1 MAAKKKKLSLEEKS
15 REILGILTMVVGFFV
30 LLSLVS
36 HESTEELSIMPGV
49 HFHNWMGY
57 IGIFISYV
65 LFKMFIGW
73 GSLVIAL
80 LIVVWG
86 YTIFAEK
93 ELQPIFRFTGYS
105 FSLTVIIITL
115 FGLIAEK
122 SGLPN
127 DALYRH
133 SGYLTVNISQLL
145 NDFLGFPGSILILGA
160 SLVVLV
166 QAWRGWSFR
175 NVNDWIED
183 RLSEIRNKLRI
194 ASSSRKK
201 ARDLKARAKAPIQ
214 REDETIPQTIEK
226 LSNPAEAAE
235 PAGEEAIEAAVPPP
249 IQRDEPGNTNAAAT
263 GQKGL
268 SPDDI
273 EIEDAVVE
281 DEVDYD
287 ETIVKV
293 PKREYKLPS
302 VDLLMEPPA
311 SSSGQSKEVL
321 LRKAELLIQTLDTFG
336 VDGRVTN
343 IAPGP
348 VITRYEVEPG
358 PGIRVSKIAN
368 LSDDIARVM
377 EAQSVRIIAPIPGKN
392 SVGIE
397 LPNDKPEIVYFKSGI
412 NSSKFSESKSVLT
425 IALGK
430 TTAGEIFVADLA
442 KMPHLLVAGAT
453 GSGKSVCINTIIAS
467 LLYRARPDQV
477 KFIMIDPKKLELSTY
492 KRLQGYHLITSESID
507 EYVITTPKNAIHAL
521 RSAELEMEKRYNLLS
536 KKTVRNI
543 EQYNERATGID
554 GYNPIPYLVVL
565 IDELADLMI
574 TAGKEIEEPIAR
586 LAQMA
591 RAVGIHLVIAT
602 QRPSVDVITG
612 VIKANFPTRI
622 AFKVA
627 QKNDSRTILDQNGAE
642 KLLGNGDMLFL
653 APGAP
658 APIRLHNAFVTLEE
672 IEDVLDHIQ
681 LQPKP
686 EEELLPAIVDGQD
699 PSIAG
704 TEADGSRDTLF
715 DEAFRLVV
723 LHQQGS
729 VSMIQRRLRVGYA
742 RAGRLIDELERA
754 GVVGPNTGSKAREV
768 LLGPE
773 VLDNPSFD
781 EDILDD

>member
-1 MAAKKKKLSLEEKS
+1 
-15 REILGILTMVVGFFV
+15 V
-30 LLSLVS
+30 
-36 HESTEELSIMPGV
+36 
-49 HFHNWMGY
+49 GY

-73 GSLVIAL
+73 GSIIIAL
-80 LIVVWG
+80 LIVIWG

-93 ELQPIFRFTGYS
+93 ELQSAFRFSGYS
-105 FSLTVIIITL
+105 FSLTMICITL
-115 FGLIAEK
+115 FGLIAER
-122 SGLPN
+122 SGMPHDDLFQH
-127 DALYRH
+127 L
-133 SGYLTVNISQLL
+133 GYLTINITKLL
-145 NDFLGFPGSILILGA
+145 KDFLGFPGSILVLSAALI
-160 SLVVLV
+160 VLV
-166 QAWRGWSFR
+166 QAWRGFSFR
-175 NVNDWIED
+175 QVNDWIED
-183 RLSEIRNKLRI
+183 KLSVLRNKLRT
-194 ASSSRKK
+194 ASKSRDK
-201 ARDLKARAKAPIQ
+201 AKDLQERAKAPIQ
-214 REDETIPQTIEK
+214 REDTILEAPKKPTKSDQTAET
-226 LSNPAEAAE
+226 
-235 PAGEEAIEAAVPPP
+235 VPDELTVTPVHP
-249 IQRDEPGNTNAAAT
+249 IQREDGAIDKSSGAEQTDLDT
-263 GQKGL
+263 
-268 SPDDI
+268 DDI
-273 EIEDAVVE
+273 EIADAIVE

-287 ETIVKV
+287 EAIEKV

-311 SSSGQSKEVL
+311 ISSGQSKEVL
-321 LRKAELLIQTLDTFG
+321 LRKAELLIQTLETFG

-358 PGIRVSKIAN
+358 PGIRVAKIAN

-412 NSSKFSESKSVLT
+412 NSPKFSEPKSVLT

-430 TTAGEIFVADLA
+430 TTAGEIFVADLG

-467 LLYRARPDQV
+467 ILYRARPDQV

-536 KKTVRNI
+536 KKSVRNI
-543 EQYNERATGID
+543 EQYNERATGKD

-658 APIRLHNAFVTLEE
+658 APIRLHNAFITLEE

-681 LQPKP
+681 EQPKP
-686 EEELLPAIVDGQD
+686 EEELLPPIIDDKD

-704 TEADGSRDTLF
+704 SEGDGSRDTLF
-715 DEAFRLVV
+715 DEAYRLVV

-768 LLGPE
+768 LIGPE

>member
-1 MAAKKKKLSLEEKS
+1 MA
-15 REILGILTMVVGFFV
+15 
-30 LLSLVS
+30 LV
-36 HESTEELSIMPGV
+36 
-49 HFHNWMGY
+49 
-57 IGIFISYV
+57 
-65 LFKMFIGW
+65 
-73 GSLVIAL
+73 
-80 LIVVWG
+80 
-86 YTIFAEK
+86 TI
-93 ELQPIFRFTGYS
+93 
-105 FSLTVIIITL
+105 
-115 FGLIAEK
+115 
-122 SGLPN
+122 
-127 DALYRH
+127 
-133 SGYLTVNISQLL
+133 
-145 NDFLGFPGSILILGA
+145 
-160 SLVVLV
+160 
-166 QAWRGWSFR
+166 QAWRGFSFR
-175 NVNDWIED
+175 QVNDWIED
-183 RLSEIRNKLRI
+183 RLSEIKNKFKI
-194 ASSSRKK
+194 AASNRAKIK
-201 ARDLKARAKAPIQ
+201 DLKARSQAPIQ
-214 REDETIPQTIEK
+214 REETESTDQSKPETDPNEMSETAALEQTE
-226 LSNPAEAAE
+226 
-235 PAGEEAIEAAVPPP
+235 PPP
-249 IQRDEPGNTNAAAT
+249 IQQEESLPTNLGKAAQT
-263 GQKGL
+263 ILK
-268 SPDDI
+268 PNEI
-273 EIEDAVVE
+273 EIEDAVIE

-287 ETIVKV
+287 ETQGMV

-302 VDLLMEPPA
+302 VDLLSEPPPI
-311 SSSGQSKEVL
+311 SMGQSKEVL
-321 LRKAELLIQTLDTFG
+321 LRKAELLIQTLETFT
-336 VDGRVTN
+336 VEGRVTN

-358 PGIRVSKIAN
+358 PGIRVARIAS

-412 NSSKFSESKSVLT
+412 NSSKFSEPKSILT

-453 GSGKSVCINTIIAS
+453 GSGKSVCVNTIIAS

-477 KFIMIDPKKLELSTY
+477 KFIMIDPKKLELSIY

-536 KKTVRNI
+536 KQTVRNI
-543 EQYNERATGID
+543 DQYNERAEKE
-554 GYNPIPYLVVL
+554 GYSPLPYIVILV
-565 IDELADLMI
+565 DELADLMI

-586 LAQMA
+586 LAQMS

-658 APIRLHNAFVTLEE
+658 GPVRLHNAFVTLEE
-672 IEDVLDHIQ
+672 IEDVLDHIVK
-681 LQPKP
+681 QPKP
-686 EEELLPAIVDGQD
+686 EEELLPGIVEEQD
-699 PSIAG
+699 PRISG
-704 TEADGSRDTLF
+704 TIGGGERDPLF
-715 DEAFRLVV
+715 DEAYRLVV

-742 RAGRLIDELERA
+742 RAGRLIDELELA

-768 LLGPE
+768 LIGPE

>member
-1 MAAKKKKLSLEEKS
+1 MVAKKKQISLEEKS
-15 REILGILTMVVGFFV
+15 REILGILTMVLGIFV

-57 IGIFISYV
+57 VGIFISWV
-65 LFKMFIGW
+65 LFKMFLGW
-73 GSLVIAL
+73 GSLVIAI
-80 LIVVWG
+80 LIGIWG
-86 YTIFAEK
+86 YVVFSEK
-93 ELQPIFRFTGYS
+93 DFQPIFRFTGYS
-105 FSLTVIIITL
+105 FGTTLILMSL
-115 FGLIAEK
+115 FAMIAEK
-122 SGLPN
+122 SGMASEQLF
-127 DALYRH
+127 RH
-133 SGYLTVNISQLL
+133 SGYLVVSIGQLL
-145 NDFLGFPGSILILGA
+145 KDFLGFPGAILILLSIGI
-160 SLVVLV
+160 VTI
-166 QAWRGWSFR
+166 QAWRGFSFR
-175 NVNDWIED
+175 HVNDWIED
-183 RLSEIRNKLRI
+183 RISELRNKLKL
-194 ASSSRKK
+194 ASKK
-201 ARDLKARAKAPIQ
+201 RAKVKDLKERSQAPIQ
-214 REDETIPQTIEK
+214 REEE
-226 LSNPAEAAE
+226 LSPAKAVPTPAPAPAAE
-235 PAGEEAIEAAVPPP
+235 AVPPP
-249 IQRDEPGNTNAAAT
+249 IQREEVPPKNLGKAEQTTLKPNE
-263 GQKGL
+263 
-268 SPDDI
+268 I
-273 EIEDAVVE
+273 EIEDAVIE

-287 ETIVKV
+287 ETQDIV
-293 PKREYKLPS
+293 PKSEYKLPS
-302 VDLLMEPPA
+302 VDLLMEPPPT
-311 SSSGQSKEVL
+311 SEGQSKDIL
-321 LRKAELLIQTLDTFG
+321 LSKAELLIQTLETFG
-336 VDGRVTN
+336 VEGRVTN

-397 LPNDKPEIVYFKSGI
+397 LPNDEPEIVYFKSGI
-412 NSSKFSESKSVLT
+412 NSPKFSEPASVLT

-453 GSGKSVCINTIIAS
+453 GSGKSVCINTIITS

-543 EQYNERATGID
+543 DQYNERATGKD
-554 GYNPIPYLVVL
+554 GYVPLPYIVVL
-565 IDELADLMI
+565 VDELADLMI

-642 KLLGNGDMLFL
+642 KLLGRGDMLFL

-658 APIRLHNAFVTLEE
+658 APVRLHNAFVTLEE

-681 LQPKP
+681 EQPKP
-686 EEELLPAIVDGQD
+686 EEELLPGIVDEQD
-699 PSIAG
+699 PTIAG
-704 TEADGSRDTLF
+704 TEGGGELDPLF
-715 DEAFRLVV
+715 DEAYRLVV

-754 GVVGPNTGSKAREV
+754 GVVGPNTGSKARDV
-768 LLGPE
+768 LVGPE

>member
-1 MAAKKKKLSLEEKS
+1 MVAKKKQISLEEKS
-15 REILGILTMVVGFFV
+15 REILGILTMVLGIFV

-57 IGIFISYV
+57 VGIFISWV
-65 LFKMFIGW
+65 LFKMFLGW
-73 GSLVIAL
+73 GSLVIAI
-80 LIVVWG
+80 LIGIWG
-86 YTIFAEK
+86 YVVFSEK
-93 ELQPIFRFTGYS
+93 DFQPIFRFTGYS
-105 FSLTVIIITL
+105 FGTTLILMSL
-115 FGLIAEK
+115 FAMIAEK
-122 SGLPN
+122 SGMASEQLF
-127 DALYRH
+127 RH
-133 SGYLTVNISQLL
+133 SGYLVVSIGQLL
-145 NDFLGFPGSILILGA
+145 KDFLGFPGAILILLSIGI
-160 SLVVLV
+160 VTI
-166 QAWRGWSFR
+166 QAWRGFSFR
-175 NVNDWIED
+175 HVNDWIED
-183 RLSEIRNKLRI
+183 RISELRNKLKL
-194 ASSSRKK
+194 ASKK
-201 ARDLKARAKAPIQ
+201 RAKVKDLKERSQAPIQ
-214 REDETIPQTIEK
+214 REE
-226 LSNPAEAAE
+226 
-235 PAGEEAIEAAVPPP
+235 VPPKNLGKAEQTTLKP
-249 IQRDEPGNTNAAAT
+249 NE
-263 GQKGL
+263 
-268 SPDDI
+268 I
-273 EIEDAVVE
+273 EIEDAVIE

-287 ETIVKV
+287 ETQDIV

-302 VDLLMEPPA
+302 VDLLMEPPPT
-311 SSSGQSKEVL
+311 SEGQSKDIL
-321 LRKAELLIQTLDTFG
+321 LSKAELLIQTLETFG
-336 VDGRVTN
+336 VEGRVTN

-397 LPNDKPEIVYFKSGI
+397 LPNDEPEIVYFKSGI
-412 NSSKFSESKSVLT
+412 NSPKFSEPASVLT

-453 GSGKSVCINTIIAS
+453 GSGKSVCINTIITS

-543 EQYNERATGID
+543 DQYNERATGKD
-554 GYNPIPYLVVL
+554 GYVPLPYIVVL
-565 IDELADLMI
+565 VDELADLMI

-642 KLLGNGDMLFL
+642 KLLGRGDMLFL

-658 APIRLHNAFVTLEE
+658 APVRLHNAFVTLEE

-681 LQPKP
+681 EQPKP
-686 EEELLPAIVDGQD
+686 EEELLPGIVDEQD
-699 PSIAG
+699 PTIAG
-704 TEADGSRDTLF
+704 TEGGGELDPLF
-715 DEAFRLVV
+715 DEAYRLVV

-754 GVVGPNTGSKAREV
+754 GVVGPNTGSKARDV
-768 LLGPE
+768 LVGPE

>member
-1 MAAKKKKLSLEEKS
+1 MLAKKKPISLEEKS
-15 REILGILTMVVGFFV
+15 REILGILTMVVGLFV

-36 HESTEELSIMPGV
+36 HEPTEELSIMPGV
-49 HFHNWMGY
+49 HFYNWMGY
-57 IGIFISYV
+57 AGIFISWV
-65 LFKMFIGW
+65 LFKMFLGW
-73 GSLVIAL
+73 GSLIIAI
-80 LIVVWG
+80 LISIWG
-86 YTIFAEK
+86 YVIFSEK
-93 ELQPIFRFTGYS
+93 DFQPIFRFSGYS
-105 FSLTVIIITL
+105 FASTLILMTL
-115 FGLIAEK
+115 FAMIAEK
-122 SGLPN
+122 SGMLS
-127 DALYRH
+127 DQLFRH

-145 NDFLGFPGSILILGA
+145 KDFLGFPGS
-160 SLVVLV
+160 VLV
-166 QAWRGWSFR
+166 LVSIGIVTIQAWRGFSFR
-175 NVNDWIED
+175 RVNDWIED
-183 RLSEIRNKLRI
+183 RISELRNKFKM
-194 ASSSRKK
+194 ASEKQAK
-201 ARDLKARAKAPIQ
+201 LKELKAKSQAPIQ
-214 REDETIPQTIEK
+214 REE
-226 LSNPAEAAE
+226 E
-235 PAGEEAIEAAVPPP
+235 PVASTKAKSEPVPEPIGESVPPP
-249 IQRDEPGNTNAAAT
+249 IQREEMASGNLGKAEQTTLRPNE
-263 GQKGL
+263 
-268 SPDDI
+268 I
-273 EIEDAVVE
+273 EIEAAIIE
-281 DEVDYD
+281 DQVDYD
-287 ETIVKV
+287 ETQDRV

-302 VDLLMEPPA
+302 VDLLMEPPPTSA
-311 SSSGQSKEVL
+311 GQSKDIL
-321 LRKAELLIQTLDTFG
+321 LRKAELLIQTLETFG

-412 NSSKFSESKSVLT
+412 NSPKFSEPSSVLT

-453 GSGKSVCINTIIAS
+453 GSGKSVCINTIITS

-543 EQYNERATGID
+543 DQYNERATGKD
-554 GYNPIPYLVVL
+554 GYFPLPYIVVL
-565 IDELADLMI
+565 VDELADLMI

-658 APIRLHNAFVTLEE
+658 APVRLHNAFVTLEE

-681 LQPKP
+681 DQPQP
-686 EEELLPAIVDGQD
+686 EEQLLPGIVDDQD
-699 PSIAG
+699 PTIAG
-704 TEADGSRDTLF
+704 TEGGGEIDPLF
-715 DEAFRLVV
+715 DEAYRLVV

-754 GVVGPNTGSKAREV
+754 GIVGPNTGSKARDV
-768 LLGPE
+768 LVGPE

>member
-1 MAAKKKKLSLEEKS
+1 MINKNKSISLKDKS
-15 REILGILTMVVGFFV
+15 REILGILTMVVGLFV
-30 LLSLVS
+30 LLSLIS
-36 HESTEELSIMPGV
+36 HEPTEELSIMPGV
-49 HFHNWMGY
+49 HFYNWMGY
-57 IGIFISYV
+57 VGIFISYV

-73 GSLVIAL
+73 GSLIIAV
-80 LIVVWG
+80 LISIWG
-86 YTIFAEK
+86 YVVFAEK
-93 ELQPIFRFTGYS
+93 EFQPIFRLTGYS
-105 FSLTVIIITL
+105 LSITLVLITL
-115 FGLIAEK
+115 FSLIADQ
-122 SGLPN
+122 SGMTGEQI
-127 DALYRH
+127 YRH
-133 SGYLTVNISQLL
+133 GGYLAVNLARLL
-145 NDFLGFPGSILILGA
+145 NDFLGFPGALLSLFSLG
-160 SLVVLV
+160 LVMI
-166 QAWRGWSFR
+166 QAWRGFSFR
-175 NVNDWIED
+175 KLNDWVED
-183 RLSEIRNKLRI
+183 RISEIRNKLTLAQKER
-194 ASSSRKK
+194 AK
-201 ARDLKARAKAPIQ
+201 AKDLKDRAQAPIQ
-214 REDETIPQTIEK
+214 REETPGSPKPVTPPK
-226 LSNPAEAAE
+226 SAVEAVE
-235 PAGEEAIEAAVPPP
+235 PSPPP
-249 IQRDEPGNTNAAAT
+249 IQQEERLPKNLGKAEQTILRPNE
-263 GQKGL
+263 
-268 SPDDI
+268 I
-273 EIEDAVVE
+273 EIKAAIVE

-287 ETIVKV
+287 ETLQRV

-302 VDLLMEPPA
+302 VDLLMEPPPIA
-311 SSSGQSKEVL
+311 AGQSKEIL
-321 LRKAELLIQTLDTFG
+321 LHKAELLIQTLETFG

-358 PGIRVSKIAN
+358 PGIRVAKIAN

-397 LPNDKPEIVYFKSGI
+397 LPNDEPEIVYFKSGI
-412 NSSKFSESKSVLT
+412 NSPKFSEPASVLT

-453 GSGKSVCINTIIAS
+453 GSGKSVCINTIITS
-467 LLYRARPDQV
+467 ILYRARPDQV

-543 EQYNERATGID
+543 DQYNDRAAQE
-554 GYNPIPYLVVL
+554 GYDPLPFIVVL
-565 IDELADLMI
+565 VDELADLMI

-642 KLLGNGDMLFL
+642 KLLGRGDMLFL

-658 APIRLHNAFVTLEE
+658 APVRLHNAFVTLEE
-672 IEDVLDHIQ
+672 IEEVLDHVQ
-681 LQPKP
+681 EQPKP
-686 EEELLPAIVDGQD
+686 QEELLPGIVDEQD

-704 TEADGSRDTLF
+704 SSSASDRDSLF
-715 DEAFRLVV
+715 DEAYRLVI

-768 LLGPE
+768 LVGPE
-773 VLDNPSFD
+773 VLDNPSFA

>member
-1 MAAKKKKLSLEEKS
+1 MVAKKKQISLEEKS
-15 REILGILTMVVGFFV
+15 REILGILTMVIGVFV

-57 IGIFISYV
+57 VGIFISWA
-65 LFKMFIGW
+65 LFKMFLGW
-73 GSLVIAL
+73 GSLVIAI
-80 LIVVWG
+80 LIGIWG
-86 YTIFAEK
+86 YVVFSEK
-93 ELQPIFRFTGYS
+93 DFQPVFRFTGYS
-105 FSLTVIIITL
+105 FGSTLILMTL
-115 FGLIAEK
+115 FTLIAEMVGMA
-122 SGLPN
+122 SDQLF
-127 DALYRH
+127 RH
-133 SGYLTVNISQLL
+133 SGYLVVSIGQLFK
-145 NDFLGFPGSILILGA
+145 DFLGFPGAILILLSIGI
-160 SLVVLV
+160 VTI
-166 QAWRGWSFR
+166 QAWRGFSFR
-175 NVNDWIED
+175 HVNDWVED
-183 RLSEIRNKLRI
+183 RISELRNKLNL
-194 ASSSRKK
+194 ASKK
-201 ARDLKARAKAPIQ
+201 RAKVKDLKERSQAPIQ
-214 REDETIPQTIEK
+214 REEEVAPVKAVTATEPE
-226 LSNPAEAAE
+226 SAAE
-235 PAGEEAIEAAVPPP
+235 AVPPP
-249 IQRDEPGNTNAAAT
+249 IQREEMPPKNLGKAEQTTLKPNE
-263 GQKGL
+263 
-268 SPDDI
+268 I

-287 ETIVKV
+287 ETQDIV

-302 VDLLMEPPA
+302 VDLLMEPPPT
-311 SSSGQSKEVL
+311 SEGQSKDIL
-321 LRKAELLIQTLDTFG
+321 LSKAELLIQTLETFG

-397 LPNDKPEIVYFKSGI
+397 LPNDEPEIVYFKSGI
-412 NSSKFSESKSVLT
+412 NSPKFSEPASVLT

-453 GSGKSVCINTIIAS
+453 GSGKSVCINTIITS

-543 EQYNERATGID
+543 DQYNERATGKD
-554 GYNPIPYLVVL
+554 GYVPLPYIVVL
-565 IDELADLMI
+565 VDELADLMI

-642 KLLGNGDMLFL
+642 KLLGRGDMLFL

-658 APIRLHNAFVTLEE
+658 APVRLHNAFVTLEE
-672 IEDVLDHIQ
+672 IEDVLDHIEE
-681 LQPKP
+681 QPKP
-686 EEELLPAIVDGQD
+686 EEELLPGIVDEQD
-699 PSIAG
+699 PTIAG
-704 TEADGSRDTLF
+704 TEGGGELDPLF
-715 DEAFRLVV
+715 DEAYRLVV

-754 GVVGPNTGSKAREV
+754 GVVGPNTGSKARDV
-768 LLGPE
+768 LVGPE

>member
-1 MAAKKKKLSLEEKS
+1 MVAKKKQISLEEKS
-15 REILGILTMVVGFFV
+15 REILGILTMVVGVFV

-57 IGIFISYV
+57 LGIFISWA
-65 LFKMFIGW
+65 LFKMFLGW
-73 GSLVIAL
+73 GSLMIAI
-80 LIVVWG
+80 LIGIWG
-86 YTIFAEK
+86 YVVFSEK
-93 ELQPIFRFTGYS
+93 DFQPVFRFTGYS
-105 FSLTVIIITL
+105 FGTTLILMTL
-115 FGLIAEK
+115 FAMIAEK
-122 SGLPN
+122 SGMASEQLF
-127 DALYRH
+127 RH
-133 SGYLTVNISQLL
+133 SGYLVVSIGQLL
-145 NDFLGFPGSILILGA
+145 KDFLGFPGAILILLSIGI
-160 SLVVLV
+160 VTI
-166 QAWRGWSFR
+166 QAWRGFSFR
-175 NVNDWIED
+175 HVNDWIED
-183 RLSEIRNKLRI
+183 RISQLRNKFNL
-194 ASSSRKK
+194 ASKK
-201 ARDLKARAKAPIQ
+201 RAKVKDLKARSQAPIQ
-214 REDETIPQTIEK
+214 REEEVAPSKATPAPIPG
-226 LSNPAEAAE
+226 PAA
-235 PAGEEAIEAAVPPP
+235 AAVPPP
-249 IQRDEPGNTNAAAT
+249 IQREEIPPQNLGKAEQTTLKPNE
-263 GQKGL
+263 
-268 SPDDI
+268 I
-273 EIEDAVVE
+273 EIEDAVIE

-287 ETIVKV
+287 ETQDSV

-302 VDLLMEPPA
+302 VDLLMEPPPT
-311 SSSGQSKEVL
+311 SEGQSKDIL
-321 LRKAELLIQTLDTFG
+321 LSKAELLIQTLETFG

-397 LPNDKPEIVYFKSGI
+397 LPNDEPEIVYFKSGI
-412 NSSKFSESKSVLT
+412 NSPKFSEPASVLT

-453 GSGKSVCINTIIAS
+453 GSGKSVCINTIITS

-543 EQYNERATGID
+543 DQYNERATGKD
-554 GYNPIPYLVVL
+554 GYDPLPYIIVLV
-565 IDELADLMI
+565 DELADLMI

-642 KLLGNGDMLFL
+642 KLLGRGDMLFL

-658 APIRLHNAFVTLEE
+658 APVRLHNAFVTLEE

-681 LQPKP
+681 EQPKP
-686 EEELLPAIVDGQD
+686 EEELLPGIVDDQD
-699 PSIAG
+699 PTIAG
-704 TEADGSRDTLF
+704 TEGGGEVDPLF
-715 DEAFRLVV
+715 DDAYRLVV

-754 GVVGPNTGSKAREV
+754 GIVGPNTGSKARDV
-768 LLGPE
+768 LVGPE

>member
-1 MAAKKKKLSLEEKS
+1 MVAKKKQISLAEKS
-15 REILGILTMVVGFFV
+15 REILGILTMVVGLFV
-30 LLSLVS
+30 LLSLIS
-36 HESTEELSIMPGV
+36 HEATEELSIMRGV
-49 HFHNWMGY
+49 HFYNWMGY
-57 IGIFISYV
+57 AGIFISWV
-65 LFKMFIGW
+65 LFKMFLGW
-73 GSLVIAL
+73 GSLVLAAL
-80 LIVVWG
+80 IGIWG
-86 YTIFAEK
+86 YVVFSEK
-93 ELQPIFRFTGYS
+93 EFRPVFRFTGYS
-105 FSLTVIIITL
+105 FASTFILMIL
-115 FGLIAEK
+115 FSMMADK
-122 SGLPN
+122 SGMASEL
-127 DALYRH
+127 LYKH
-133 SGYLTVNISQLL
+133 SGYLVVSIGQLL
-145 NDFLGFPGSILILGA
+145 KDFLGFPGSILILLSIG
-160 SLVVLV
+160 VVTI
-166 QAWRGWSFR
+166 QAWRGFSFR
-175 NVNDWIED
+175 QLNDWLED
-183 RLSEIRNKLRI
+183 QISKIRNKLNLVGKER
-194 ASSSRKK
+194 AKVK
-201 ARDLKARAKAPIQ
+201 DLKDRAKAPIQ
-214 REDETIPQTIEK
+214 REEAVTTVKSKPIPVPEPRGET
-226 LSNPAEAAE
+226 A
-235 PAGEEAIEAAVPPP
+235 PPP
-249 IQRDEPGNTNAAAT
+249 IQRGDLLPKNLGKAEQTTLKPNE
-263 GQKGL
+263 
-268 SPDDI
+268 I
-273 EIEDAVVE
+273 EIEDAIIE

-287 ETIVKV
+287 ETLDKV

-302 VDLLMEPPA
+302 VDLLMEPPPTSA
-311 SSSGQSKEVL
+311 GQSKDIL
-321 LRKAELLIQTLDTFG
+321 LTKAELLIQTLETFG
-336 VDGRVTN
+336 VVGRVTN

-358 PGIRVSKIAN
+358 PGIRVSKIAS

-397 LPNDKPEIVYFKSGI
+397 LPNDEPEIVYFKSGI
-412 NSSKFSESKSVLT
+412 NSPKFSEAKSVLT

-430 TTAGEIFVADLA
+430 TTAGEIFVADLG

-467 LLYRARPDQV
+467 LLYRATPDQV

-543 EQYNERATGID
+543 DQYNERATGKD
-554 GYNPIPYLVVL
+554 GYVPLPYIVVL
-565 IDELADLMI
+565 VDELADLMI

-658 APIRLHNAFVTLEE
+658 APVRLHNAFVTLEE

-681 LQPKP
+681 EQPKP
-686 EEELLPAIVDGQD
+686 EEQLLPGIVDEQD

-704 TEADGSRDTLF
+704 TDGGGERDVLF
-715 DEAFRLVV
+715 DEAYRLVV

-754 GVVGPNTGSKAREV
+754 GVVGPNTGSKARDV
-768 LLGPE
+768 LVGPE

>member
-1 MAAKKKKLSLEEKS
+1 MPVKKKKVSLEEKS
-15 REILGILTMVVGFFV
+15 REILGILTMVVGLFI
-30 LLSLVS
+30 LLSLIS
-36 HESTEELSIMPGV
+36 HEPTEELSIMPGV

-57 IGIFISYV
+57 AGIFISWV
-65 LFKMFIGW
+65 LFKMFLGW
-73 GSLVIAL
+73 GSLVLAV
-80 LIVVWG
+80 LIGIWG
-86 YTIFAEK
+86 YVVFSEK
-93 ELQPIFRFTGYS
+93 EFQPVFRFTGYS
-105 FSLTVIIITL
+105 FATTAILMTL
-115 FGLIAEK
+115 FSLISEK
-122 SGLPN
+122 SGMPP
-127 DALYRH
+127 DQLYRH
-133 SGYLTVNISQLL
+133 SGYLMVVISQLL
-145 NDFLGFPGSILILGA
+145 KDFLGFPGALLIMFAVG
-160 SLVVLV
+160 VVTV
-166 QAWRGWSFR
+166 QAWRGFSFR
-175 NVNDWIED
+175 QVNEWIED
-183 RLSEIRNKLRI
+183 RISEIRNKFKSISKER
-194 ASSSRKK
+194 AK
-201 ARDLKARAKAPIQ
+201 AKDLKERAKAPIQ
-214 REDETIPQTIEK
+214 REEEVPAPKPPSPPKPEPTEET
-226 LSNPAEAAE
+226 A
-235 PAGEEAIEAAVPPP
+235 PPP
-249 IQRDEPGNTNAAAT
+249 IQREETPKNLGKAEQTTLKPNE
-263 GQKGL
+263 
-268 SPDDI
+268 I
-273 EIEDAVVE
+273 EIEAAVVE

-287 ETIVKV
+287 ETLEKV

-302 VDLLMEPPA
+302 SDLLIEPPPI
-311 SSSGQSKEVL
+311 SESQSKDVL
-321 LRKAELLIQTLDTFG
+321 LSKAELLIQTLETFG

-397 LPNDKPEIVYFKSGI
+397 LPNDNPEIVYFKSGI
-412 NSSKFSESKSVLT
+412 NSPKFSEPASVLT

-543 EQYNERATGID
+543 DQYNERATGKD
-554 GYNPIPYLVVL
+554 GYDPLPYIVVL
-565 IDELADLMI
+565 VDELADLMI

-642 KLLGNGDMLFL
+642 KLLGRGDMLFL

-658 APIRLHNAFVTLEE
+658 APVRLHNAFVTLEE

-681 LQPKP
+681 EQPKP
-686 EEELLPAIVDGQD
+686 EEELLPAIIEEQD
-699 PSIAG
+699 PTIAG
-704 TEADGSRDTLF
+704 GEGGGERDPLF
-715 DEAFRLVV
+715 DDAYRLVV

-729 VSMIQRRLRVGYA
+729 VSMVQRRLRVGYA
-742 RAGRLIDELERA
+742 RAGRLIDELEQA

-768 LLGPE
+768 LIGPE

>member
-1 MAAKKKKLSLEEKS
+1 MVLKKKNNISLEEKS
-15 REILGILTMVVGFFV
+15 REILGILTMVVGLFV
-30 LLSLVS
+30 LLSLIS
-36 HESTEELSIMPGV
+36 HNPSEELTIMPGV
-49 HFHNWMGY
+49 HFYNWMGY
-57 IGIFISYV
+57 LGIFISHV
-65 LFKMFIGW
+65 LFKMFLGW

-80 LIVVWG
+80 LIAVWG
-86 YTIFAEK
+86 YVIFAEK
-93 ELQPIFRFTGYS
+93 KFQPAFRFTGYS
-105 FSLTVIIITL
+105 FGLTLFLITL
-115 FGLIAEK
+115 FTLIADRA
-122 SGLPN
+122 GMPG
-127 DALYRH
+127 DMLYRH
-133 SGYLTVNISQLL
+133 AGYFSVNLAQLL
-145 NDFLGFPGSILILGA
+145 NDFMGFPGALLILLAGL
-160 SLVVLV
+160 LVTL
-166 QAWRGWSFR
+166 QAWRGFSFR
-175 NVNDWIED
+175 KINEWIED
-183 RLSEIRNKLRI
+183 QLSQYKNKFNK
-194 ASSSRKK
+194 AVKK
-201 ARDLKARAKAPIQ
+201 RSKKNDLKSRSQAPIQ
-214 REDETIPQTIEK
+214 REESIA
-226 LSNPAEAAE
+226 NPAPEKSAKKVK
-235 PAGEEAIEAAVPPP
+235 PLPPP
-249 IQRDEPGNTNAAAT
+249 IQHEESLPKNLGKAEQTILRPNE
-263 GQKGL
+263 
-268 SPDDI
+268 I
-273 EIEDAVVE
+273 EIEDAVIE

-287 ETIVKV
+287 NTLDRV

-302 VDLLMEPPA
+302 VDILAEPPPISA
-311 SSSGQSKEVL
+311 GQSKEVL
-321 LRKAELLIQTLDTFG
+321 LRNAEILIQTLETFN

-358 PGIRVSKIAN
+358 PGIRVAKIAS

-397 LPNDKPEIVYFKSGI
+397 LPNAEPEIVYFKSGI
-412 NSSKFSESKSVLT
+412 NSPKFSEPSSVLS

-453 GSGKSVCINTIIAS
+453 GSGKSVCINTIITS
-467 LLYRARPDQV
+467 ILYKARPDQV

-492 KRLQGYHLITSESID
+492 KRLKGYHLITSENID
-507 EYVITTPKNAIHAL
+507 EYVITSPKNAIHAL
-521 RSAELEMEKRYNLLS
+521 RSALLEMEKRYDLLS

-543 EQYNERATGID
+543 DQYNERATGVD
-554 GYNPIPYLVVL
+554 GYDPIPYIVVL

-642 KLLGNGDMLFL
+642 KLLGRGDMLFL

-658 APIRLHNAFVTLEE
+658 SPVRLHNAFVTLEE
-672 IEDVLDHIQ
+672 IEDVLDHVEK
-681 LQPKP
+681 QPKP
-686 EEELLPAIVDGQD
+686 DEKLLPAIIDEQD

-704 TEADGSRDTLF
+704 TEGGGERDVLF
-715 DEAFRLVV
+715 DEAYRLVV

-729 VSMIQRRLRVGYA
+729 VSMLQRRLRVGYA
-742 RAGRLIDELERA
+742 RAGRLIDELERS

-768 LLGPE
+768 LVGPE
-773 VLDNPSFD
+773 VLDNPGFD

>member
-1 MAAKKKKLSLEEKS
+1 MVAKKKSMSLEEKS
-15 REILGILTMVVGFFV
+15 REILGILTMVVGVFV

-36 HESTEELSIMPGV
+36 HEPTEELSIMPGV
-49 HFHNWMGY
+49 HFSNWMGY
-57 IGIFISYV
+57 AGIYISWV
-65 LFKMFIGW
+65 LFKMFMGW
-73 GSLVIAL
+73 GSLIIPV
-80 LIVVWG
+80 LIGIWG
-86 YTIFAEK
+86 YVVFSEK
-93 ELQPIFRFTGYS
+93 DIQPVFRFTGYS
-105 FSLTVIIITL
+105 FASSFIVMLL
-115 FGLIAEK
+115 FSLIADK
-122 SGLPN
+122 SGMPPEDLF
-127 DALYRH
+127 RH
-133 SGYLTVNISQLL
+133 SGYLVVNIGKLFE
-145 NDFLGFPGSILILGA
+145 DFLGFPGS
-160 SLVVLV
+160 VLV
-166 QAWRGWSFR
+166 LLSISIVTFQAWRGFSLR
-175 NVNDWIED
+175 RLNDWAED
-183 RLSEIRNKLRI
+183 RISEVRNRLKR
-194 ASSSRKK
+194 
-201 ARDLKARAKAPIQ
+201 ARDERARAKDLKARSQAPIQ
-214 REDETIPQTIEK
+214 REEDVKEANKVEKETKP
-226 LSNPAEAAE
+226 EA
-235 PAGEEAIEAAVPPP
+235 PEAVTPPP
-249 IQRDEPGNTNAAAT
+249 IQREEVPARNLGKAEQTTLQPNE
-263 GQKGL
+263 
-268 SPDDI
+268 I
-273 EIEDAVVE
+273 EIEEAIIE

-287 ETIVKV
+287 ETLTKV

-302 VDLLMEPPA
+302 VDLLMEPPP
-311 SSSGQSKEVL
+311 SSAGQSKEIL
-321 LRKAELLIQTLDTFG
+321 LRKAELLIQTLETFG

-397 LPNDKPEIVYFKSGI
+397 LPNDEPEIVYFKSGI
-412 NSSKFSESKSVLT
+412 NSHKFSEPKSVLT

-453 GSGKSVCINTIIAS
+453 GSGKSVCINTIITS

-543 EQYNERATGID
+543 DQYNERATGKD
-554 GYNPIPYLVVL
+554 GYVPLPYIVVL
-565 IDELADLMI
+565 VDELADLMI

-642 KLLGNGDMLFL
+642 KLLGRGDMLFL

-658 APIRLHNAFVTLEE
+658 APVRLHNAFVTLEE
-672 IEDVLDHIQ
+672 IEDVLDHVQ
-681 LQPKP
+681 EQPKP
-686 EEELLPAIVDGQD
+686 EEELLPAIVDDQD

-704 TEADGSRDTLF
+704 TEGGGEVDPLF
-715 DEAFRLVV
+715 DEAYRLVV

-754 GVVGPNTGSKAREV
+754 GVVGPNTGSKARDV
-768 LLGPE
+768 LIGPE

>member
-1 MAAKKKKLSLEEKS
+1 MVAKKKQISLEEKS
-15 REILGILTMVVGFFV
+15 REILGILTMVLGIFV

-57 IGIFISYV
+57 VGIFISWV
-65 LFKMFIGW
+65 LFKMFLGW
-73 GSLVIAL
+73 GSLVIAI
-80 LIVVWG
+80 LIGIWG
-86 YTIFAEK
+86 YVVFSEK
-93 ELQPIFRFTGYS
+93 DFQPIFRFTGYS
-105 FSLTVIIITL
+105 FGTTLILMSL
-115 FGLIAEK
+115 FAMIAEK
-122 SGLPN
+122 SGMASEQLF
-127 DALYRH
+127 RH
-133 SGYLTVNISQLL
+133 SGYLVVSIGQLL
-145 NDFLGFPGSILILGA
+145 KDFLGFPGAILILLSIGI
-160 SLVVLV
+160 VTI
-166 QAWRGWSFR
+166 QAWRGFSFR
-175 NVNDWIED
+175 HVNDWIED
-183 RLSEIRNKLRI
+183 RISELRNKLKL
-194 ASSSRKK
+194 ASKK
-201 ARDLKARAKAPIQ
+201 RAKVKDLKERSQAPIQ
-214 REDETIPQTIEK
+214 REEE
-226 LSNPAEAAE
+226 LSPAKAVPTPAPEPAAE
-235 PAGEEAIEAAVPPP
+235 AVPPP
-249 IQRDEPGNTNAAAT
+249 IQREEVPPKNLGKAEQTTLKPNE
-263 GQKGL
+263 
-268 SPDDI
+268 I
-273 EIEDAVVE
+273 EIEDAVIE

-287 ETIVKV
+287 ETQDIV

-302 VDLLMEPPA
+302 VDLLMEPPPT
-311 SSSGQSKEVL
+311 SEGQSKDIL
-321 LRKAELLIQTLDTFG
+321 LSKAELLIQTLETFG
-336 VDGRVTN
+336 VEGRVTN

-397 LPNDKPEIVYFKSGI
+397 LPNDEPEIVYFKSGI
-412 NSSKFSESKSVLT
+412 NSPKFSEPASVLT

-453 GSGKSVCINTIIAS
+453 GSGKSVCINTIITS

-543 EQYNERATGID
+543 DQYNERATGKD
-554 GYNPIPYLVVL
+554 GYVPLPYIVVL
-565 IDELADLMI
+565 VDELADLMI

-642 KLLGNGDMLFL
+642 KLLGRGDMLFL

-658 APIRLHNAFVTLEE
+658 APVRLHNAFVTLEE

-681 LQPKP
+681 EQPKP
-686 EEELLPAIVDGQD
+686 EEELLPGIVDEQD
-699 PSIAG
+699 PTIAG
-704 TEADGSRDTLF
+704 TEGGGELDPLF
-715 DEAFRLVV
+715 DEAYRLVV

-754 GVVGPNTGSKAREV
+754 GVVGPNTGSKARDV
-768 LLGPE
+768 LVGPE

>member
-1 MAAKKKKLSLEEKS
+1 MVAKKKQISLEEKS
-15 REILGILTMVVGFFV
+15 REILGILTMVVGLFV

-36 HESTEELSIMPGV
+36 HEPTEELSIMPGV
-49 HFHNWMGY
+49 HFNNWMGY
-57 IGIFISYV
+57 VGIFVSWV
-65 LFKMFIGW
+65 LFKMFLGW
-73 GSLVIAL
+73 GSIIVAI
-80 LIVVWG
+80 LIGIWG
-86 YTIFAEK
+86 YTVFSEK
-93 ELQPIFRFTGYS
+93 DFQPAFRLSGYS
-105 FSLTVIIITL
+105 FGTTLVLMTL
-115 FGLIAEK
+115 FALIAEK
-122 SGLPN
+122 SGMASEQLF
-127 DALYRH
+127 RH
-133 SGYLTVNISQLL
+133 SGYLTVSISQLL
-145 NDFLGFPGSILILGA
+145 KDFLGFPGAILILLSVGI
-160 SLVVLV
+160 VTI
-166 QAWRGWSFR
+166 QAWRGFSFR
-175 NVNDWIED
+175 HVNDWIED
-183 RLSEIRNKLRI
+183 RISELRNKLNL
-194 ASSSRKK
+194 ASKK
-201 ARDLKARAKAPIQ
+201 RAKVKDLKERSQAPIQ
-214 REDETIPQTIEK
+214 REEVP
-226 LSNPAEAAE
+226 PAKKSVPVPEPVAE
-235 PAGEEAIEAAVPPP
+235 EVPPP
-249 IQRDEPGNTNAAAT
+249 IQREEIPPKNLGKAEQTTLKPNE
-263 GQKGL
+263 
-268 SPDDI
+268 I
-273 EIEDAVVE
+273 EIEAAIIE

-287 ETIVKV
+287 ETQDNV

-302 VDLLMEPPA
+302 VDLLMEPPPSA
-311 SSSGQSKEVL
+311 EGQSKEVL
-321 LRKAELLIQTLDTFG
+321 LRKAELLIQTLETFG

-397 LPNDKPEIVYFKSGI
+397 LPNDEPEIVYFKSGI
-412 NSSKFSESKSVLT
+412 NSPKFSEPASVLT

-453 GSGKSVCINTIIAS
+453 GSGKSVCINTIITS

-543 EQYNERATGID
+543 DQYNERATGKD
-554 GYNPIPYLVVL
+554 GYDPLPYIVVL
-565 IDELADLMI
+565 VDELADLMI

-642 KLLGNGDMLFL
+642 KLLGRGDMLFL

-658 APIRLHNAFVTLEE
+658 APVRLHNAFVTLEE
-672 IEDVLDHIQ
+672 IEDVLDHIEE
-681 LQPKP
+681 QPKP
-686 EEELLPAIVDGQD
+686 EEELLPGIVDEQD
-699 PSIAG
+699 PTIAG
-704 TEADGSRDTLF
+704 TEGGGEVDPLF
-715 DEAFRLVV
+715 DEAYRLVV

-754 GVVGPNTGSKAREV
+754 GVVGPNTGSKARDV
-768 LLGPE
+768 LIGPE

>member
-1 MAAKKKKLSLEEKS
+1 MAIKKKTISLEEKS
-15 REILGILTMVVGFFV
+15 REILGILTMVVGLFI

-36 HESTEELSIMPGV
+36 HEPTEELSIMPGV

-57 IGIFISYV
+57 VGIFISYV
-65 LFKMFIGW
+65 LFKMVLGW
-73 GSLVIAL
+73 GSLIIAL
-80 LIVVWG
+80 LIIVWG
-86 YTIFAEK
+86 YVIFAEK
-93 ELQPIFRFTGYS
+93 EFQPVFRFTGYS
-105 FSLTVIIITL
+105 FGTTLILIIL
-115 FGLIAEK
+115 FSLIADK
-122 SGLPN
+122 SGMPADQLF
-127 DALYRH
+127 RH
-133 SGYLTVNISQLL
+133 GGYISVNVSRLFR
-145 NDFLGFPGSILILGA
+145 DFLGFPGSLIILLSVAI
-160 SLVVLV
+160 VTV
-166 QAWRGWSFR
+166 QAWRGFSFR
-175 NVNDWIED
+175 SLNDWIED
-183 RLSEIRNKLRI
+183 RLSEIRNKFKM
-194 ASSSRKK
+194 ASKNRAKTK
-201 ARDLKARAKAPIQ
+201 DLKARAQAPIQ
-214 REDETIPQTIEK
+214 REEDVKVAPK
-226 LSNPAEAAE
+226 APLSVPE
-235 PAGEEAIEAAVPPP
+235 PVKEEPPP
-249 IQRDEPGNTNAAAT
+249 IQRDEPNPKNLGKAIQTTLQPNE
-263 GQKGL
+263 
-268 SPDDI
+268 I
-273 EIEDAVVE
+273 EIEDAVIE

-287 ETIVKV
+287 EAHERV

-302 VDLLMEPPA
+302 VDLLMEPPPIA
-311 SSSGQSKEVL
+311 SGQSKDVL
-321 LRKAELLIQTLDTFG
+321 LRKAELLIQTLETFG

-358 PGIRVSKIAN
+358 PGIRVAKIAS

-397 LPNDKPEIVYFKSGI
+397 LPNDEPEIVYFKSGI
-412 NSSKFSESKSVLT
+412 NSPKFSESKSVLT

-453 GSGKSVCINTIIAS
+453 GSGKSVCINTIITS

-543 EQYNERATGID
+543 EQYNERATGKD
-554 GYNPIPYLVVL
+554 GYDPIPYLVVL
-565 IDELADLMI
+565 VDELADLMI

-642 KLLGNGDMLFL
+642 KLLGRGDMLFL

-658 APIRLHNAFVTLEE
+658 APVRLHNAFVTLEE
-672 IEDVLDHIQ
+672 IEEVLDHIED
-681 LQPKP
+681 QPKP
-686 EEELLPAIVDGQD
+686 EEELLPAIVEEQD

-704 TEADGSRDTLF
+704 SSGGGERDPLF
-715 DEAFRLVV
+715 DEAYRLVV

-754 GVVGPNTGSKAREV
+754 GVVGPNTGSKARDV
-768 LLGPE
+768 LIGPE

>member
-1 MAAKKKKLSLEEKS
+1 MASRTKNINLPEKT
-15 REILGILTMVVGFFV
+15 REVVGILTMVLGIFI
-30 LLSLVS
+30 LLSLIS
-36 HESTEELSIMPGV
+36 HEPTEELSIIPGV
-49 HFHNWMGY
+49 HFYNWMGY
-57 IGIFISYV
+57 AGIFISYF
-65 LFKMFIGW
+65 LFKMFLGW
-73 GSLVIAL
+73 GSLIIAL
-80 LIVVWG
+80 LIVLWG
-86 YTIFAEK
+86 YTVFGEK

-105 FSLTVIIITL
+105 LTSTVILMTLFSLIAGKA
-115 FGLIAEK
+115 GLAA
-122 SGLPN
+122 
-127 DALYRH
+127 DQVYRH
-133 SGYLTVNISQLL
+133 AGYLTVSMSRLL
-145 NDFLGFPGSILILGA
+145 NDFLGFAGALLILTA
-160 SLVVLV
+160 LLLVVI
-166 QAWRGWSFR
+166 QAWRSFSFR
-175 NVNDWIED
+175 GISDWIED
-183 RLSEIRNKLRI
+183 QISLVRNKLQIKARQK
-194 ASSSRKK
+194 AK
-201 ARDLKARAKAPIQ
+201 ARDLKARSQAPIQ
-214 REDETIPQTIEK
+214 REEEPTAARTTAV
-226 LSNPAEAAE
+226 SAE
-235 PAGEEAIEAAVPPP
+235 PKAVPQPSGPP
-249 IQRDEPGNTNAAAT
+249 PVRPDDRIPGNL
-263 GQKGL
+263 GQAEQTVL
-268 SPDDI
+268 RPNEI
-273 EIEDAVVE
+273 EIEAAVVE

-287 ETIVKV
+287 EAQGRA
-293 PKREYKLPS
+293 PKREYQLPS
-302 VDLLMEPPA
+302 VDLLTDPPPI
-311 SSSGQSKEVL
+311 SEGQSKEVL
-321 LRKAELLIQTLDTFG
+321 LRKAELLIQTLETFG

-358 PGIRVSKIAN
+358 PGIRVAKIAN

-397 LPNDKPEIVYFKSGI
+397 LPNDEPEIVYFKSGI
-412 NSSKFSESKSVLT
+412 NSPKFSESSSVLT

-453 GSGKSVCINTIIAS
+453 GSGKSVCINTIITS

-543 EQYNERATGID
+543 DQYNERATGKD
-554 GYNPIPYLVVL
+554 GFDPLPYIVILV
-565 IDELADLMI
+565 DELADLMI

-642 KLLGNGDMLFL
+642 KLLGRGDMLFL

-658 APIRLHNAFVTLEE
+658 APVRLHNAFVTLEE
-672 IEDVLDHIQ
+672 IEDVLDHVEE
-681 LQPKP
+681 QPRP
-686 EEELLPAIVDGQD
+686 EEELLPGVVDDQD
-699 PSIAG
+699 PTIAG
-704 TEADGSRDTLF
+704 SSADGERDSLF
-715 DEAFRLVV
+715 DEAYRLVV

-768 LLGPE
+768 LIGPE

-781 EDILDD
+781 EDLLDD

>member
-1 MAAKKKKLSLEEKS
+1 MVSKKKNISFEELS
-15 REILGILTMVVGFFV
+15 REILGILTMVVGVFV
-30 LLSLVS
+30 LLSLIS
-36 HESTEELSIMPGV
+36 HEPTEELSIMPGV
-49 HFHNWMGY
+49 FFHNWMGY
-57 IGIFISYV
+57 AGIFISWA
-65 LFKMFIGW
+65 LFKMFLGW
-73 GSLVIAL
+73 GSLIIAI
-80 LIVVWG
+80 LIGLWG
-86 YTIFAEK
+86 YVIFSEK
-93 ELQPIFRFTGYS
+93 EFQPIFRFTGYS
-105 FSLTVIIITL
+105 FGSTLIAMTL
-115 FGLIAEK
+115 FSLIAEK
-122 SGLPN
+122 SGMASE
-127 DALYRH
+127 DLYRH
-133 SGYLTVNISQLL
+133 SGYFTVILGQLFK
-145 NDFLGFPGSILILGA
+145 DFLGFPGSIL
-160 SLVVLV
+160 VLLSIGIV
-166 QAWRGWSFR
+166 TIQAWRGFSFR
-175 NVNDWIED
+175 RLNDWIED
-183 RLSEIRNKLRI
+183 RFSEMRNKFRL
-194 ASSSRKK
+194 
-201 ARDLKARAKAPIQ
+201 ARQERARSKDLKARSQAPIQ
-214 REDETIPQTIEK
+214 REEESIPAQ
-226 LSNPAEAAE
+226 AESSVDPEQAAE
-235 PAGEEAIEAAVPPP
+235 ELTPPP
-249 IQRDEPGNTNAAAT
+249 IQREEMLPKNLGKAEQTTLQPN
-263 GQKGL
+263 
-268 SPDDI
+268 DI
-273 EIEDAVVE
+273 EIEDEIIE
-281 DEVDYD
+281 DEIDYD
-287 ETIVKV
+287 ETQGRV

-302 VDLLMEPPA
+302 VDLLMEPPPNA
-311 SSSGQSKEVL
+311 AGQSKDIL
-321 LRKAELLIQTLDTFG
+321 LRKAELLIQTLETFG

-412 NSSKFSESKSVLT
+412 NSSKFSDSKSVLT

-543 EQYNERATGID
+543 DQYNERATGKD
-554 GYNPIPYLVVL
+554 GYNPLPYLIVL

-681 LQPKP
+681 EQPKP
-686 EEELLPAIVDGQD
+686 EEELLPAIVDDQD

-704 TEADGSRDTLF
+704 TEGGGELDPLF
-715 DEAFRLVV
+715 DEAYRLVV

-754 GVVGPNTGSKAREV
+754 GVVGPNTGSKARDV
-768 LLGPE
+768 LVGPE

>member
-1 MAAKKKKLSLEEKS
+1 MAARKKNNFTLTDKS
-15 REILGILTMVVGFFV
+15 REILGILTMVLGVFVFF
-30 LLSLVS
+30 SLIS
-36 HESTEELSIMPGV
+36 HETTEELSIMPGV
-49 HFHNWMGY
+49 HFHNWMGFA
-57 IGIFISYV
+57 GIFISYI

-73 GSLVIAL
+73 GSLVIAF
-80 LIVVWG
+80 LIVIWG
-86 YTIFAEK
+86 YVVFAEK
-93 ELQPIFRFTGYS
+93 EFQPTFRFSGYS
-105 FSLTVIIITL
+105 LSLTMIIVSLFSL
-115 FGLIAEK
+115 IADR
-122 SGLPN
+122 SGLPS
-127 DALYRH
+127 DQIFRH
-133 SGYLTVNISQLL
+133 AGYLMVNIGQLL
-145 NDFLGFPGSILILGA
+145 RDFLGFPGA
-160 SLVVLV
+160 VLV
-166 QAWRGWSFR
+166 LFAIGLVTIQAWRGFSFR
-175 NVNDWIED
+175 NINDWIED
-183 RLSEIRNKLRI
+183 RLSELRNKY
-194 ASSSRKK
+194 K
-201 ARDLKARAKAPIQ
+201 AAMDKRAKEKDLKARSQAPIQ
-214 REDETIPQTIEK
+214 REETPAPSKPEQ
-226 LSNPAEAAE
+226 PAEAAASETPE
-235 PAGEEAIEAAVPPP
+235 PEKHAPPP
-249 IQRDEPGNTNAAAT
+249 IQQEE
-263 GQKGL
+263 
-268 SPDDI
+268 SPPANLGKASQTTLQPNEI
-273 EIEDAVVE
+273 EIEDAIIE

-287 ETIVKV
+287 ETQVRV

-302 VDLLMEPPA
+302 VDLLTEPPPI
-311 SSSGQSKEVL
+311 GIEQTKDVL
-321 LRKAELLIQTLDTFG
+321 LRKAELLIQTLETFG

-358 PGIRVSKIAN
+358 PGIRVAKIAN

-397 LPNDKPEIVYFKSGI
+397 LPNDEPEIVYFKSGI
-412 NSSKFSESKSVLT
+412 NSPKFSEPESVLT

-453 GSGKSVCINTIIAS
+453 GSGKSVCVNTIITS

-543 EQYNERATGID
+543 EQYNERAEKD
-554 GYNPIPYLVVL
+554 DYDPIPYIVVL
-565 IDELADLMI
+565 VDELADLMI

-642 KLLGNGDMLFL
+642 KLLGRGDMLFL

-658 APIRLHNAFVTLEE
+658 APVRLHNAFVTLEE
-672 IEDVLDHIQ
+672 IEEVLDHVEK
-681 LQPKP
+681 QPKP
-686 EEELLPAIVDGQD
+686 EEELLPGIVEEVD
-699 PSIAG
+699 PTIAG
-704 TEADGSRDTLF
+704 TKGGGERDPLF
-715 DEAFRLVV
+715 DEAYRLVV

-729 VSMIQRRLRVGYA
+729 VSMVQRRLRVGYA
-742 RAGRLIDELERA
+742 RAGRLIDELELA

-768 LLGPE
+768 LIGPE

-781 EDILDD
+781 DDILDD

>member
-1 MAAKKKKLSLEEKS
+1 MVAKKKQISLAEKS
-15 REILGILTMVVGFFV
+15 REILGILTMVVGLFV
-30 LLSLVS
+30 LLSLIS
-36 HESTEELSIMPGV
+36 HEATEELSIMRGV
-49 HFHNWMGY
+49 HFYNWMGY
-57 IGIFISYV
+57 AGIFISWV
-65 LFKMFIGW
+65 LFKMFLGW
-73 GSLVIAL
+73 GSLVLAAL
-80 LIVVWG
+80 IGIWG
-86 YTIFAEK
+86 YVVFSEK
-93 ELQPIFRFTGYS
+93 EFRPVFRFTGYS
-105 FSLTVIIITL
+105 FASTFILMIL
-115 FGLIAEK
+115 FSMMADK
-122 SGLPN
+122 SGMASEL
-127 DALYRH
+127 LYKH
-133 SGYLTVNISQLL
+133 SGYLVVSIGQLL
-145 NDFLGFPGSILILGA
+145 KDFLGFPGSILILLSIG
-160 SLVVLV
+160 VVTI
-166 QAWRGWSFR
+166 QAWRGFSFR
-175 NVNDWIED
+175 QLNDWLED
-183 RLSEIRNKLRI
+183 QISKIRNKLNLVGKER
-194 ASSSRKK
+194 AKVK
-201 ARDLKARAKAPIQ
+201 DLKDRAKAPIQ
-214 REDETIPQTIEK
+214 REEAVTTVKSKPIPVPEPRGET
-226 LSNPAEAAE
+226 A
-235 PAGEEAIEAAVPPP
+235 PPP
-249 IQRDEPGNTNAAAT
+249 IQRGDLLPKNLGKAEQTTLKPNE
-263 GQKGL
+263 
-268 SPDDI
+268 I
-273 EIEDAVVE
+273 EIEDAIIE

-287 ETIVKV
+287 ETLDKV

-302 VDLLMEPPA
+302 VDLLMEPPPTSA
-311 SSSGQSKEVL
+311 GQSKDIL
-321 LRKAELLIQTLDTFG
+321 LTKAELLIQTLETFG
-336 VDGRVTN
+336 VVGRVTN

-358 PGIRVSKIAN
+358 PGIRVSKIAS

-412 NSSKFSESKSVLT
+412 NSPKFSEAKSVLT

-430 TTAGEIFVADLA
+430 TTAGEIFVADLG

-467 LLYRARPDQV
+467 LLYRATPDQV

-543 EQYNERATGID
+543 DQYNERATGKD
-554 GYNPIPYLVVL
+554 GYVPLPYIVVL
-565 IDELADLMI
+565 VDELADLMI

-658 APIRLHNAFVTLEE
+658 APVRLHNAFVTLEE

-681 LQPKP
+681 EQPKP
-686 EEELLPAIVDGQD
+686 EEQLLPGIVDEQD

-704 TEADGSRDTLF
+704 TDGGGERDVLF
-715 DEAFRLVV
+715 DEAYRLVV

-754 GVVGPNTGSKAREV
+754 GVVGPNTGSKARDV
-768 LLGPE
+768 LVGPE

>member
-1 MAAKKKKLSLEEKS
+1 MAIKNNPISLAEKS
-15 REILGILTMVVGFFV
+15 KEILGILTMVVGIFIFF
-30 LLSLVS
+30 SLVS
-36 HESTEELSIMPGV
+36 HHPSEEPTIMPGV

-57 IGIFISYV
+57 VGIFISYF
-65 LFKMFIGW
+65 LFKMFLGW
-73 GSLVIAL
+73 GSLL
-80 LIVVWG
+80 LSGLVLVWG
-86 YTIFAEK
+86 YVVFADK
-93 ELQPIFRFTGYS
+93 EVQPALRLSGYS
-105 FSLTVIIITL
+105 FGTTLLAMTVFT
-115 FGLIAEK
+115 LIAEK
-122 SGLPN
+122 SGM
-127 DALYRH
+127 ALETVYRH
-133 SGYLTVNISQLL
+133 SGYVVVNLSQFLG
-145 NDFLGFPGSILILGA
+145 DFLGFAGA
-160 SLVVLV
+160 LLLAVGVLV
-166 QAWRGWSFR
+166 AVIQAWRGFSYR
-175 NVNDWIED
+175 VISDWVED
-183 RLSEIRNKLRI
+183 RISEIKNKLSKTAEIR
-194 ASSSRKK
+194 AK
-201 ARDLKARAKAPIQ
+201 AKDLKARAQAPIQ
-214 REDETIPQTIEK
+214 REEEAPEK
-226 LSNPAEAAE
+226 SALAKNPEAKTSAEADK
-235 PAGEEAIEAAVPPP
+235 PAPPP
-249 IQRDEPGNTNAAAT
+249 IQQEESLPKNLGKAT
-263 GQKGL
+263 QTVL
-268 SPDDI
+268 RPNEI
-273 EIEDAVVE
+273 EIEAAIVE
-281 DEVDYD
+281 DEIDYD
-287 ETIVKV
+287 ETQEKA
-293 PKREYKLPS
+293 KRRQYKLPS
-302 VDLLMEPPA
+302 VDLLREPPPISA
-311 SSSGQSKEVL
+311 GQSKDIL
-321 LRKAELLIQTLDTFG
+321 LRKAELLIQTLETFG

-358 PGIRVSKIAN
+358 PGIRVAKIAN

-397 LPNDKPEIVYFKSGI
+397 LPNDEPEIVYFKSGI
-412 NSSKFSESKSVLT
+412 NSPKFSEPKSVLT

-453 GSGKSVCINTIIAS
+453 GSGKSVCINTIITS
-467 LLYRARPDQV
+467 LLYRATPEQV

-554 GYNPIPYLVVL
+554 GYVPIPYLVVL
-565 IDELADLMI
+565 VDELADLMI

-681 LQPKP
+681 DQPKP
-686 EEELLPAIVDGQD
+686 DEALLPGIVDEKD
-699 PSIAG
+699 PTIGGGAN
-704 TEADGSRDTLF
+704 DGERDPLF
-715 DEAFRLVV
+715 DEAYRLVV

-742 RAGRLIDELERA
+742 RAGRLIDELERS
-754 GVVGPNTGSKAREV
+754 GVVGPNTGSKARDV
-768 LLGPE
+768 LIGPE

>member
-1 MAAKKKKLSLEEKS
+1 MARKKNINIEEKS
-15 REILGILTMVVGFFV
+15 REISGIMIMVLGVFT
-30 LLSLVS
+30 LLSLIS
-36 HESTEELSIMPGV
+36 HHPTEGLNIMRGV
-49 HFHNWMGY
+49 HFYNWMGY
-57 IGIFISYV
+57 AGIFISYV

-73 GSLVIAL
+73 GSLVIGL
-80 LIVVWG
+80 LIILWG
-86 YTIFAEK
+86 YTLFTEK
-93 ELQPIFRFTGYS
+93 EFQPVFRFTGYS
-105 FSLTVIIITL
+105 LSVTLILITL
-115 FGLIAEK
+115 FSMIAD
-122 SGLPN
+122 SLQMTSSQI
-127 DALYRH
+127 YRH
-133 SGYLTVNISQLL
+133 AGYMAVNLGQLFT
-145 NDFLGFPGSILILGA
+145 DFLGFIGGILILFA
-160 SLVVLV
+160 LLVVVV
-166 QAWRGWSFR
+166 QAWRGFSFR
-175 NVNDWIED
+175 GLNDWIED
-183 RLSEIRNKLRI
+183 HVSVIKNKLNI
-194 ASSSRKK
+194 K
-201 ARDLKARAKAPIQ
+201 AKERAKLRDIKKRSQAPIQ
-214 REDETIPQTIEK
+214 RE
-226 LSNPAEAAE
+226 
-235 PAGEEAIEAAVPPP
+235 EEASPPPEKPTQKPEEKAPEPKPEPPP
-249 IQRDEPGNTNAAAT
+249 IQQEEQLPRNLGTASQTELKPNE
-263 GQKGL
+263 
-268 SPDDI
+268 I
-273 EIEDAVVE
+273 EIEQTIIE

-287 ETIVKV
+287 ETQERV

-302 VDLLMEPPA
+302 VDLLSEPPPI
-311 SSSGQSKEVL
+311 GVEQSKDAL
-321 LRKAELLIQTLDTFG
+321 LRKAELLIQTLETFG
-336 VDGRVTN
+336 VEGRVTN

-358 PGIRVSKIAN
+358 PGIRVAKIAN

-397 LPNDKPEIVYFKSGI
+397 LPNDEPEIVYFKSGI
-412 NSSKFSESKSVLT
+412 NSPKFANADSVLT

-467 LLYRARPDQV
+467 LLYRATPEQV

-492 KRLQGYHLITSESID
+492 RRLQGYHLITSESID

-521 RSAELEMEKRYNLLS
+521 RAAELEMEKRYNLLS

-543 EQYNERATGID
+543 DQYNERATGKD
-554 GYNPIPYLVVL
+554 GYDPLPYIVVL
-565 IDELADLMI
+565 VDELADLMI

-642 KLLGNGDMLFL
+642 KLLGRGDMLFL

-658 APIRLHNAFVTLEE
+658 APVRLHNAFVTLEE
-672 IEDVLDHIQ
+672 VESVLDHVEE
-681 LQPKP
+681 QPKP
-686 EEELLPAIVDGQD
+686 EEELLPGIVDEQD
-699 PSIAG
+699 PTIAG
-704 TEADGSRDTLF
+704 GEGDGERDPLF
-715 DEAFRLVV
+715 DEAYRLVV

-768 LLGPE
+768 LIGPE

-781 EDILDD
+781 EDLLED

>member
-1 MAAKKKKLSLEEKS
+1 MVSKKKNISFEELS
-15 REILGILTMVVGFFV
+15 REILGILTMVVGVFV
-30 LLSLVS
+30 LLSLIS
-36 HESTEELSIMPGV
+36 HEPTEELSIMPGV
-49 HFHNWMGY
+49 FFHNWMGY
-57 IGIFISYV
+57 AGIFISWA
-65 LFKMFIGW
+65 LFKMFLGW
-73 GSLVIAL
+73 GSLIIAI
-80 LIVVWG
+80 LIGLWG
-86 YTIFAEK
+86 YVVFSEK
-93 ELQPIFRFTGYS
+93 DFQPIFRFTGYS
-105 FSLTVIIITL
+105 FGSTLIAMTL
-115 FGLIAEK
+115 FSLIAEK
-122 SGLPN
+122 SGMASE
-127 DALYRH
+127 DLYRH
-133 SGYLTVNISQLL
+133 SGYFTVILGQLFK
-145 NDFLGFPGSILILGA
+145 DFLGFPGSIL
-160 SLVVLV
+160 VLLSIGIV
-166 QAWRGWSFR
+166 TIQAWRGFSFR
-175 NVNDWIED
+175 RLNDWIED
-183 RLSEIRNKLRI
+183 RFSEMRNKFRL
-194 ASSSRKK
+194 
-201 ARDLKARAKAPIQ
+201 ARQERARSKDLKARSQAPIQ
-214 REDETIPQTIEK
+214 REEESIPAQ
-226 LSNPAEAAE
+226 AESSVDPEQAAE
-235 PAGEEAIEAAVPPP
+235 ELTPPP
-249 IQRDEPGNTNAAAT
+249 IQREEMLPKNLGKAEQTTLQPN
-263 GQKGL
+263 
-268 SPDDI
+268 DI
-273 EIEDAVVE
+273 EIEDEIIE
-281 DEVDYD
+281 DEIDYD
-287 ETIVKV
+287 ETQGRV

-302 VDLLMEPPA
+302 VDLLMEPPPNA
-311 SSSGQSKEVL
+311 AGQSKDIL
-321 LRKAELLIQTLDTFG
+321 LRKAELLIQTLETFG

-412 NSSKFSESKSVLT
+412 NSSKFSDSKSVLT

-543 EQYNERATGID
+543 DQYNERATGKD
-554 GYNPIPYLVVL
+554 GYNPLPYLIVL

-681 LQPKP
+681 EQPKP
-686 EEELLPAIVDGQD
+686 EEELLPAIVDDQD

-704 TEADGSRDTLF
+704 TEGGGELDPLF
-715 DEAFRLVV
+715 DEAYRLVV

-754 GVVGPNTGSKAREV
+754 GVVGPNTGSKARDV
-768 LLGPE
+768 LVGPE

>member
-1 MAAKKKKLSLEEKS
+1 MVVKKKQISLEEKS
-15 REILGILTMVVGFFV
+15 REILGILTMVVGLFV

-36 HESTEELSIMPGV
+36 HEPTEELSIMPGV

-57 IGIFISYV
+57 AGIFISWA
-65 LFKMFIGW
+65 LFKMFLGW
-73 GSLVIAL
+73 GSIVIAL
-80 LIVVWG
+80 LIGVWG
-86 YTIFAEK
+86 YVVFTEK
-93 ELQPIFRFTGYS
+93 DFQPVFRFTGYS
-105 FSLTVIIITL
+105 FATTLILMTL
-115 FGLIAEK
+115 FALIAEK
-122 SGLPN
+122 SGMTSDQLF
-127 DALYRH
+127 RH
-133 SGYLTVNISQLL
+133 SGYLTVSISQLIK
-145 NDFLGFPGSILILGA
+145 DFLGFPGSVLILFSIGI
-160 SLVVLV
+160 VTV
-166 QAWRGWSFR
+166 QAWRGFSFR
-175 NVNDWIED
+175 RVNDWIED
-183 RLSEIRNKLRI
+183 RLSELRNKLKM
-194 ASSSRKK
+194 ASKK
-201 ARDLKARAKAPIQ
+201 RAKVKDFKERAQAPIQ
-214 REDETIPQTIEK
+214 REEELVAPIKSTSDPVPEPVGET
-226 LSNPAEAAE
+226 A
-235 PAGEEAIEAAVPPP
+235 PPP
-249 IQRDEPGNTNAAAT
+249 IQREEMPPGNLGKAEQTTLRPNE
-263 GQKGL
+263 
-268 SPDDI
+268 I
-273 EIEDAVVE
+273 EIEAAIIE
-281 DEVDYD
+281 DQVDYD
-287 ETIVKV
+287 ETQVRV

-302 VDLLMEPPA
+302 VDLLMEPPPTSA
-311 SSSGQSKEVL
+311 GQSKDIL
-321 LRKAELLIQTLDTFG
+321 LRKAELLIQTLETFG

-397 LPNDKPEIVYFKSGI
+397 LPNDEPEIVYFKSGI
-412 NSSKFSESKSVLT
+412 NSPKFSEPASVLT

-453 GSGKSVCINTIIAS
+453 GSGKSVCINTIITS

-543 EQYNERATGID
+543 DQYNERATGKD
-554 GYNPIPYLVVL
+554 GYVHLPYIVVL
-565 IDELADLMI
+565 VDELADLMI

-658 APIRLHNAFVTLEE
+658 APVRLHNAFVTLEE

-681 LQPKP
+681 DQPKP
-686 EEELLPAIVDGQD
+686 EEQLLPGIVDEQD
-699 PSIAG
+699 PTIAG
-704 TEADGSRDTLF
+704 TEGGGELDPLF
-715 DEAFRLVV
+715 DEAYRLVV

-754 GVVGPNTGSKAREV
+754 GIVGPNTGSKARDV
-768 LLGPE
+768 LVGPE

>member
-1 MAAKKKKLSLEEKS
+1 MITKKNQISLEEKS
-15 REILGILTMVVGFFV
+15 REILGILTMVVGLFV
-30 LLSLVS
+30 FLSLVS
-36 HESTEELSIMPGV
+36 HEPTEELSIMPGV
-49 HFHNWMGY
+49 YFHNWMGY
-57 IGIFISYV
+57 AGIFISWV
-65 LFKMFIGW
+65 LFKMFLGW
-73 GSLVIAL
+73 GSLIIAI
-80 LIVVWG
+80 LIGLWG
-86 YTIFAEK
+86 YVVFAEK
-93 ELQPIFRFTGYS
+93 EFQPVFRFTGYS
-105 FSLTVIIITL
+105 FGTTL
-115 FGLIAEK
+115 ILMILFSMIAEK
-122 SGLPN
+122 SGMVSEQLF
-127 DALYRH
+127 RH
-133 SGYLTVNISQLL
+133 SGYLIVNIGQLL
-145 NDFLGFPGSILILGA
+145 KDFLGFPGAILILLSMG
-160 SLVVLV
+160 VVTV
-166 QAWRGWSFR
+166 QAWRGFSFR
-175 NVNDWIED
+175 HLNDWFED
-183 RLSEIRNKLRI
+183 RISEIRNKLNLV
-194 ASSSRKK
+194 SKK
-201 ARDLKARAKAPIQ
+201 RAKAKDLKERSQAPIQ
-214 REDETIPQTIEK
+214 REETTAPSK
-226 LSNPAEAAE
+226 AE
-235 PAGEEAIEAAVPPP
+235 PAHLPEAVAAPAPPP
-249 IQRDEPGNTNAAAT
+249 IQREEAPPKNLGKAEQTTLKPNE
-263 GQKGL
+263 
-268 SPDDI
+268 I
-273 EIEDAVVE
+273 EIEDAIIE

-287 ETIVKV
+287 ETLDKV

-302 VDLLMEPPA
+302 VDLLMEPPPTA
-311 SSSGQSKEVL
+311 AGQSKDIL
-321 LRKAELLIQTLDTFG
+321 LSKAELLIQTLETFG

-358 PGIRVSKIAN
+358 PGIRVSKIAS

-397 LPNDKPEIVYFKSGI
+397 LPNDEPEIVYFKSGI
-412 NSSKFSESKSVLT
+412 NSPKFSEPKSILT

-453 GSGKSVCINTIIAS
+453 GSGKSVCINTIITS

-543 EQYNERATGID
+543 DQYNERATGKD
-554 GYNPIPYLVVL
+554 GYVPLPYIVVL
-565 IDELADLMI
+565 VDELADLMI

-642 KLLGNGDMLFL
+642 KLLGRGDMLFL

-658 APIRLHNAFVTLEE
+658 APVRLHNAFVTLEE

-681 LQPKP
+681 DQPKP
-686 EEELLPAIVDGQD
+686 EEELLPGIVDEQD
-699 PSIAG
+699 PTIAG
-704 TEADGSRDTLF
+704 TEGGGEQDVLF
-715 DEAFRLVV
+715 DEAYRLVV

-754 GVVGPNTGSKAREV
+754 GIVGPNTGSKARDV
-768 LLGPE
+768 LVGPE
-773 VLDNPSFD
+773 ILDNPSFD

>member
-1 MAAKKKKLSLEEKS
+1 MVVKKKKNISLEEKS
-15 REILGILTMVVGFFV
+15 REILGILTMVVSLFV

-36 HESTEELSIMPGV
+36 HHPSEELTIMPGV
-49 HFHNWMGY
+49 HFYNWMGY
-57 IGIFISYV
+57 LGIFISHV

-73 GSLVIAL
+73 GSIVIAL
-80 LIVVWG
+80 LIGMWG
-86 YTIFAEK
+86 YVVFAEK
-93 ELQPIFRFTGYS
+93 KLQPIFRFTGYS
-105 FSLTVIIITL
+105 LSLTLFLITL
-115 FGLIAEK
+115 VTLIADR
-122 SGLPN
+122 SGVSS

-133 SGYLTVNISQLL
+133 AGYFSVILAQLL
-145 NDFLGFPGSILILGA
+145 TDFLGFPGALLILVAGIFVT
-160 SLVVLV
+160 L
-166 QAWRGWSFR
+166 QAWRGFSLRAFNEW
-175 NVNDWIED
+175 VED
-183 RLSEIRNKLRI
+183 RISVYKNKYN
-194 ASSSRKK
+194 ASAKKRAKRK
-201 ARDLKARAKAPIQ
+201 DLKARAQAPIQ
-214 REDETIPQTIEK
+214 REELPVKQQKPTQKP
-226 LSNPAEAAE
+226 AAE
-235 PAGEEAIEAAVPPP
+235 PSATEPPP
-249 IQRDEPGNTNAAAT
+249 IQHAEKLPKNLGKAEQTVLRPNE
-263 GQKGL
+263 
-268 SPDDI
+268 I
-273 EIEDAVVE
+273 EIEEAVVE
-281 DEVDYD
+281 TEIDYD
-287 ETIVKV
+287 ETLERV

-302 VDLLMEPPA
+302 VDILAEPPPI
-311 SSSGQSKEVL
+311 SIGQSKEVL
-321 LRKAELLIQTLDTFG
+321 LRNAELLIQTLETFG

-358 PGIRVSKIAN
+358 PGIRVAKIAN

-397 LPNDKPEIVYFKSGI
+397 LPNQEPEIVYFKSGI
-412 NSSKFSESKSVLT
+412 NSPKFSEPDSVLS

-467 LLYRARPDQV
+467 ILYKARPDQV

-492 KRLQGYHLITSESID
+492 KRLKGYHLITSESID

-521 RSAELEMEKRYNLLS
+521 RSAELEMEKRYDLLS

-543 EQYNERATGID
+543 DQYNERATGKD
-554 GYNPIPYLVVL
+554 GYDPLPYIVVL
-565 IDELADLMI
+565 VDELADLMI

-642 KLLGNGDMLFL
+642 KLLGRGDMLFL

-658 APIRLHNAFVTLEE
+658 APVRLHNAFVTLEE
-672 IEDVLDHIQ
+672 IEDVLDHVEE
-681 LQPKP
+681 QPKP
-686 EEELLPAIVDGQD
+686 EEKLLPPIVDEQD

-704 TEADGSRDTLF
+704 TEGGGERDALF
-715 DEAFRLVV
+715 DEAYRLVV

-768 LLGPE
+768 LVGPE
-773 VLDNPSFD
+773 VLDNPGFD

>member
-1 MAAKKKKLSLEEKS
+1 MVVKKKNISLEELS
-15 REILGILTMVVGFFV
+15 REILGILTMVLGLFV
-30 LLSLVS
+30 LLSLIS
-36 HESTEELSIMPGV
+36 HEPSEELSIMPGV
-49 HFHNWMGY
+49 YFHNWMGY
-57 IGIFISYV
+57 AGIFISWA
-65 LFKMFIGW
+65 LFKMFLGW
-73 GSLVIAL
+73 GSLIIAI
-80 LIVVWG
+80 LIGLWG
-86 YTIFAEK
+86 YVVFSEK
-93 ELQPIFRFTGYS
+93 DVQPVFRFTGYS
-105 FSLTVIIITL
+105 FGTTLIAMTL
-115 FGLIAEK
+115 FSLIAEK
-122 SGLPN
+122 SGMATEL
-127 DALYRH
+127 LYRH
-133 SGYLTVNISQLL
+133 SGYFTVSLGQLFK
-145 NDFLGFPGSILILGA
+145 DFLGFPGSILVLLSIG
-160 SLVVLV
+160 VVTI
-166 QAWRGWSFR
+166 QAWRGFSFR
-175 NVNDWIED
+175 RLNDWIED
-183 RLSEIRNKLRI
+183 RLSEMRNKLKLAREER
-194 ASSSRKK
+194 ARRK
-201 ARDLKARAKAPIQ
+201 DLKARSQAPIQ
-214 REDETIPQTIEK
+214 REEESAPAQADSIADPEQA
-226 LSNPAEAAE
+226 PAEQT
-235 PAGEEAIEAAVPPP
+235 PPP
-249 IQRDEPGNTNAAAT
+249 IQREEMLPKNLGTAEQTTLQPN
-263 GQKGL
+263 
-268 SPDDI
+268 DI
-273 EIEDAVVE
+273 EIEDEIIE
-281 DEVDYD
+281 DEIDYD
-287 ETIVKV
+287 ETQGRV

-302 VDLLMEPPA
+302 VDLLMEPPPNA
-311 SSSGQSKEVL
+311 AGQSKDIL
-321 LRKAELLIQTLDTFG
+321 LRKAELLIQTLETFG

-412 NSSKFSESKSVLT
+412 NSTKFSDSKSVLT

-492 KRLQGYHLITSESID
+492 KCLQGYHLITSESID

-543 EQYNERATGID
+543 DQYNERATGKD
-554 GYNPIPYLVVL
+554 GYNPLPYLIVL

-658 APIRLHNAFVTLEE
+658 APVRLHNAFVTLEE

-681 LQPKP
+681 EQPKP
-686 EEELLPAIVDGQD
+686 EEELLPAIVDDQD

-704 TEADGSRDTLF
+704 TEGGGELDPLF
-715 DEAFRLVV
+715 DEAYRLVV

-754 GVVGPNTGSKAREV
+754 GVVGPNTGSKARDV
-768 LLGPE
+768 LVGPE

>member
-1 MAAKKKKLSLEEKS
+1 
-15 REILGILTMVVGFFV
+15 
-30 LLSLVS
+30 
-36 HESTEELSIMPGV
+36 
-49 HFHNWMGY
+49 
-57 IGIFISYV
+57 
-65 LFKMFIGW
+65 
-73 GSLVIAL
+73 
-80 LIVVWG
+80 
-86 YTIFAEK
+86 AE
-93 ELQPIFRFTGYS
+93 QT
-105 FSLTVIIITL
+105 TL
-115 FGLIAEK
+115 K
-122 SGLPN
+122 PN
-127 DALYRH
+127 
-133 SGYLTVNISQLL
+133 
-145 NDFLGFPGSILILGA
+145 
-160 SLVVLV
+160 
-166 QAWRGWSFR
+166 
-175 NVNDWIED
+175 E
-183 RLSEIRNKLRI
+183 
-194 ASSSRKK
+194 
-201 ARDLKARAKAPIQ
+201 
-214 REDETIPQTIEK
+214 
-226 LSNPAEAAE
+226 
-235 PAGEEAIEAAVPPP
+235 
-249 IQRDEPGNTNAAAT
+249 
-263 GQKGL
+263 
-268 SPDDI
+268 I
-273 EIEDAVVE
+273 EIEDAVIE

-287 ETIVKV
+287 EAQVRV

-302 VDLLMEPPA
+302 VDLLMEPPP
-311 SSSGQSKEVL
+311 SSDGQSKEIL
-321 LRKAELLIQTLDTFG
+321 LSNAELLIQTLETFG
-336 VDGRVTN
+336 VEGRVTN

-397 LPNDKPEIVYFKSGI
+397 LPNEEPEIVFFKSGI
-412 NSSKFSESKSVLT
+412 NSPKFSEPSSVLT

-453 GSGKSVCINTIIAS
+453 GSGKSVCINTIITS
-467 LLYRARPDQV
+467 ILYRARPDQV

-521 RSAELEMEKRYNLLS
+521 RSAILEMEKRYDLLS

-543 EQYNERATGID
+543 DQYNERATGKD
-554 GYNPIPYLVVL
+554 GFNPLPYIVVL
-565 IDELADLMI
+565 VDELADLMI

-642 KLLGNGDMLFL
+642 KLLGRGDMLFL

-658 APIRLHNAFVTLEE
+658 APVRLHNAFVTLEE
-672 IEDVLDHIQ
+672 IEEVLDHVQ
-681 LQPKP
+681 EQPKP
-686 EEELLPAIVDGQD
+686 DEELLPAIVDEQD
-699 PSIAG
+699 PTIVG
-704 TEADGSRDTLF
+704 TEGGGERDALF
-715 DEAFRLVV
+715 DEAYRLVV

-768 LLGPE
+768 LVGPE

>member
-1 MAAKKKKLSLEEKS
+1 MGTFL
-15 REILGILTMVVGFFV
+15 V
-30 LLSLVS
+30 L
-36 HESTEELSIMPGV
+36 
-49 HFHNWMGY
+49 
-57 IGIFISYV
+57 
-65 LFKMFIGW
+65 
-73 GSLVIAL
+73 IAL
-80 LIVVWG
+80 LVV
-86 YTIFAEK
+86 TI
-93 ELQPIFRFTGYS
+93 
-105 FSLTVIIITL
+105 
-115 FGLIAEK
+115 
-122 SGLPN
+122 
-127 DALYRH
+127 
-133 SGYLTVNISQLL
+133 
-145 NDFLGFPGSILILGA
+145 
-160 SLVVLV
+160 
-166 QAWRGWSFR
+166 QAWRGFSFR
-175 NVNDWIED
+175 TINDWIED
-183 RLSEIRNKLRI
+183 QLSVIKNKLKVRTQER
-194 ASSSRKK
+194 AK
-201 ARDLKARAKAPIQ
+201 AKDLKKRAQAPIQ
-214 REDETIPQTIEK
+214 REDEVSSPPRTAVRAPEEK
-226 LSNPAEAAE
+226 PTPKPE
-235 PAGEEAIEAAVPPP
+235 PPP
-249 IQRDEPGNTNAAAT
+249 IQQEEQLPRNLGKAEQTTLKPNE
-263 GQKGL
+263 
-268 SPDDI
+268 I
-273 EIEDAVVE
+273 EIADAVIE
-281 DEVDYD
+281 DSVDYD
-287 ETIVKV
+287 ETQKKQ

-302 VDLLMEPPA
+302 VDLLTEPPPIA
-311 SSSGQSKEVL
+311 VEQSKDAL
-321 LRKAELLIQTLDTFG
+321 LRKAELLIQTLETFG
-336 VDGRVTN
+336 VEGRVTN

-358 PGIRVSKIAN
+358 PGIRVAKIAN

-397 LPNDKPEIVYFKSGI
+397 LPNDEPEIVFFKSGI
-412 NSSKFSESKSVLT
+412 NSPKFASAGSPLT

-467 LLYRARPDQV
+467 LLYRATPEQV

-543 EQYNERATGID
+543 DQYNERATGKD
-554 GYNPIPYLVVL
+554 GYHPLPYIVVL
-565 IDELADLMI
+565 VDELADLMI

-642 KLLGNGDMLFL
+642 KLLGRGDMLFL

-658 APIRLHNAFVTLEE
+658 APVRLHNAFVTLEE
-672 IEDVLDHIQ
+672 IESVLDHVVA
-681 LQPKP
+681 QPKP
-686 EEELLPAIVDGQD
+686 EEELLPGIVDEQD
-699 PSIAG
+699 PTIS
-704 TEADGSRDTLF
+704 GSDSGERDPLF
-715 DEAFRLVV
+715 DEAYRLVV

-742 RAGRLIDELERA
+742 RAGRLIDELELA
-754 GVVGPNTGSKAREV
+754 GVVGPNTGSKARDV
-768 LLGPE
+768 LIGPE
-773 VLDNPSFD
+773 VLENPSFD
-781 EDILDD
+781 EDLLDD

>member
-1 MAAKKKKLSLEEKS
+1 MTSKKKIISLADKS
-15 REILGILTMVVGFFV
+15 REILGILTMVIGLFV
-30 LLSLVS
+30 LLSLIS
-36 HESTEELSIMPGV
+36 HEPTEELSIMSGV
-49 HFHNWMGY
+49 HFYNWMGY
-57 IGIFISYV
+57 IGIFISYI

-73 GSLVIAL
+73 ASLVIAI
-80 LIVVWG
+80 LIGVWG
-86 YTIFAEK
+86 YVIFAEK
-93 ELQPIFRFTGYS
+93 EFQPVFRFTGYS
-105 FSLTVIIITL
+105 LSLSLVFITL
-115 FGLIAEK
+115 FSLIADK
-122 SGLPN
+122 SAMTSENLF
-127 DALYRH
+127 RH
-133 SGYLTVNISQLL
+133 AGYLSVNIAHLL
-145 NDFLGFPGSILILGA
+145 NDFLGFTGTLLILVTA
-160 SLVVLV
+160 ILVLI
-166 QAWRGWSFR
+166 QAWRGFSFR
-175 NVNDWIED
+175 KLNEWIED
-183 RLSEIRNKLRI
+183 RISEIKNKFNSAAMQR
-194 ASSSRKK
+194 AK
-201 ARDLKARAKAPIQ
+201 AKDLKGRAQAPIQ
-214 REDETIPQTIEK
+214 REETVAPKPPTSPTAIPQEK
-226 LSNPAEAAE
+226 KFES
-235 PAGEEAIEAAVPPP
+235 PP
-249 IQRDEPGNTNAAAT
+249 IQQEESLPKNLGRALQTTLRPNE
-263 GQKGL
+263 
-268 SPDDI
+268 I
-273 EIEDAVVE
+273 EIESAIVE

-287 ETIVKV
+287 ETQVKV

-302 VDLLMEPPA
+302 VDILTEPPPISA
-311 SSSGQSKEVL
+311 GQSRDIL
-321 LRKAELLIQTLDTFG
+321 IRKAELLIQTLETFG

-358 PGIRVSKIAN
+358 PGIRVAKIAN

-397 LPNDKPEIVYFKSGI
+397 LPNDEPEIVYFKSGI
-412 NSSKFSESKSVLT
+412 NSQKFSEPDSVLT

-430 TTAGEIFVADLA
+430 TTSGEIFVADLA

-453 GSGKSVCINTIIAS
+453 GSGKSVCINTIIS
-467 LLYRARPDQV
+467 SILYRARPDQV

-492 KRLQGYHLITSESID
+492 KRLKGYHLITSESID

-536 KKTVRNI
+536 KQTVRNI
-543 EQYNERATGID
+543 DQYNERASRE
-554 GYNPIPYLVVL
+554 GYDPLPFIVVL
-565 IDELADLMI
+565 VDELADLMI

-642 KLLGNGDMLFL
+642 KLLGRGDMLLL

-658 APIRLHNAFVTLEE
+658 APVRLHNAFVTLEE

-681 LQPKP
+681 EQPKP
-686 EEELLPAIVDGQD
+686 EEELLPGIVDESD
-699 PSIAG
+699 PTIAG
-704 TEADGSRDTLF
+704 DSADAERDVLF
-715 DEAFRLVV
+715 DEAYRLVV

-768 LLGPE
+768 LVGPE

>member
-1 MAAKKKKLSLEEKS
+1 MAARKKKLSLEEKS

-36 HESTEELSIMPGV
+36 HEPTEELSIMPGV

-73 GSLVIAL
+73 GSIIIAL
-80 LIVVWG
+80 LIVIWG

-93 ELQPIFRFTGYS
+93 ELQSAFRFSGYS
-105 FSLTVIIITL
+105 FSLTMICITL
-115 FGLIAEK
+115 FGLIAER
-122 SGLPN
+122 SGMPHDDLFQH
-127 DALYRH
+127 L
-133 SGYLTVNISQLL
+133 GYLTINITKLL
-145 NDFLGFPGSILILGA
+145 KDFLGFPGSILVLSAALI
-160 SLVVLV
+160 VLV
-166 QAWRGWSFR
+166 QAWRGFSFR
-175 NVNDWIED
+175 QVNDWIED
-183 RLSEIRNKLRI
+183 KLSVLRNKLRT
-194 ASSSRKK
+194 ASKSRDK
-201 ARDLKARAKAPIQ
+201 AKDLQERAKAPIQ
-214 REDETIPQTIEK
+214 REDTILEAPKKPTKSDQTAET
-226 LSNPAEAAE
+226 
-235 PAGEEAIEAAVPPP
+235 VPDELTVTPVHP
-249 IQRDEPGNTNAAAT
+249 IQREDGAIDKSSGAEQTDLDT
-263 GQKGL
+263 
-268 SPDDI
+268 DDI
-273 EIEDAVVE
+273 EIADAIVE

-287 ETIVKV
+287 EAIEKV

-311 SSSGQSKEVL
+311 ISSGQSKEVL
-321 LRKAELLIQTLDTFG
+321 LRKAELLIQTLETFG

-358 PGIRVSKIAN
+358 PGIRVAKIAN

-412 NSSKFSESKSVLT
+412 NSPKFSEPKSVLT

-430 TTAGEIFVADLA
+430 TTAGEIFVADLG

-467 LLYRARPDQV
+467 ILYRARPDQV

-536 KKTVRNI
+536 KKSVRNI
-543 EQYNERATGID
+543 EQYNERATGKD

-658 APIRLHNAFVTLEE
+658 APIRLHNAFITLEE

-681 LQPKP
+681 EQPKP
-686 EEELLPAIVDGQD
+686 EEELLPPIIDDKD

-704 TEADGSRDTLF
+704 SEGDGSRDTLF
-715 DEAFRLVV
+715 DEAYRLVV

-768 LLGPE
+768 LIGPE

>member
-1 MAAKKKKLSLEEKS
+1 MVAKKKKLSLEEKS
-15 REILGILTMVVGFFV
+15 REILGILTMVVGLFV

-36 HESTEELSIMPGV
+36 HEPTEELSIMPGV

-73 GSLVIAL
+73 GSLVIAV

-93 ELQPIFRFTGYS
+93 DIQPVFRFTGYS
-105 FSLTVIIITL
+105 FSLSLIGMTL
-115 FGLIAEK
+115 FGLIAGQ
-122 SGLPN
+122 SGMPN
-127 DALYRH
+127 DEVFRH
-133 SGYLTVNISQLL
+133 AGYLTLNIAKLL
-145 NDFLGFPGSILILGA
+145 KDFLGFPGSIMVLGA
-160 SLVVLV
+160 TLIVLV
-166 QAWRGWSFR
+166 QAWRGFSFR
-175 NVNDWIED
+175 QVNDWIED
-183 RLSEIRNKLRI
+183 RLSVLRNKLRT
-194 ASSSRKK
+194 ASNSRKK
-201 ARDLKARAKAPIQ
+201 AKDLQERSTAPIQ
-214 REDETIPQTIEK
+214 
-226 LSNPAEAAE
+226 AAE
-235 PAGEEAIEAAVPPP
+235 IVPKAIQQGHKPDESEAISKTPIPPP
-249 IQRDEPGNTNAAAT
+249 IQREEEVTDTSNGAEQTIP
-263 GQKGL
+263 KG
-268 SPDDI
+268 DDI
-273 EIEDAVVE
+273 EIEDAIVE

-287 ETIVKV
+287 AAIGKV

-311 SSSGQSKEVL
+311 ISSSQSKEVL
-321 LRKAELLIQTLDTFG
+321 LQKAELLVQTLETFG

-358 PGIRVSKIAN
+358 PGIRVAKIAN

-412 NSSKFSESKSVLT
+412 NSPKFSESKSVLT

-681 LQPKP
+681 EQPKP
-686 EEELLPAIVDGQD
+686 EEELLPAIIDDQD

-704 TEADGSRDTLF
+704 TEADGSRDVLF

-773 VLDNPSFD
+773 VLENPSFD

>member
-1 MAAKKKKLSLEEKS
+1 MVAKKKQISLEEKS
-15 REILGILTMVVGFFV
+15 REILGILTMVVGVFV

-57 IGIFISYV
+57 VGIFISWA
-65 LFKMFIGW
+65 LFKMFLGW
-73 GSLVIAL
+73 GSLVIAI
-80 LIVVWG
+80 LIGIWG
-86 YTIFAEK
+86 YVVFSEK
-93 ELQPIFRFTGYS
+93 DFKPVFRLTGYS
-105 FSLTVIIITL
+105 FGTTLILMTL
-115 FGLIAEK
+115 FAMIAEK
-122 SGLPN
+122 SGMTSEQLF
-127 DALYRH
+127 RH
-133 SGYLTVNISQLL
+133 SGYLVVNIGQLL
-145 NDFLGFPGSILILGA
+145 KDFLGFPGAILILLSIG
-160 SLVVLV
+160 VVTI
-166 QAWRGWSFR
+166 QGWRGFSFR
-175 NVNDWIED
+175 HVNDWIED
-183 RLSEIRNKLRI
+183 RVSGLRNKLKV
-194 ASSSRKK
+194 ASKK
-201 ARDLKARAKAPIQ
+201 RAKVKDLKERSQAPIQ
-214 REDETIPQTIEK
+214 REDEVAPVKAIPEPE
-226 LSNPAEAAE
+226 LAAE
-235 PAGEEAIEAAVPPP
+235 AVPPP
-249 IQRDEPGNTNAAAT
+249 IQREEMPPKNLGKAEQTTLRPNE
-263 GQKGL
+263 
-268 SPDDI
+268 I
-273 EIEDAVVE
+273 EIEDAVIE

-287 ETIVKV
+287 ETQDIV

-302 VDLLMEPPA
+302 VDLLMEPPPT
-311 SSSGQSKEVL
+311 SEGQSKDIL
-321 LRKAELLIQTLDTFG
+321 LRKAELLIQTLETFG

-412 NSSKFSESKSVLT
+412 NSPKFSEPVSVLT

-453 GSGKSVCINTIIAS
+453 GSGKSVCINTIITS

-543 EQYNERATGID
+543 DQYNERATGKD
-554 GYNPIPYLVVL
+554 GYVPLPYIIVLV
-565 IDELADLMI
+565 DELADLMI

-658 APIRLHNAFVTLEE
+658 APVRLHNAFVTLEE

-681 LQPKP
+681 EQPKP
-686 EEELLPAIVDGQD
+686 EEELLPGIVDEQD
-699 PSIAG
+699 PTIAG
-704 TEADGSRDTLF
+704 TEGGGELDPLF
-715 DEAFRLVV
+715 DEAYRLVV

-754 GVVGPNTGSKAREV
+754 GIVGPNTGSKARDV
-768 LLGPE
+768 LVGPE

>member
-1 MAAKKKKLSLEEKS
+1 MAKRKKTIDLAEKS
-15 REILGILTMVVGFFV
+15 KEILGILTIVVGVFV
-30 LLSLVS
+30 LLSLIS
-36 HESTEELSIMPGV
+36 HEPTEELSIMPGV

-57 IGIFISYV
+57 VGILISYV
-65 LFKMFIGW
+65 LFKLLIGW
-73 GSLVIAL
+73 GSLIIGL
-80 LIVVWG
+80 LIVFWG
-86 YTIFAEK
+86 YAVFAEK
-93 ELQPIFRFTGYS
+93 EFQPLFRFSGYS
-105 FSLTVIIITL
+105 LSTSLILITL
-115 FGLIAEK
+115 FTLIADRVGMA
-122 SGLPN
+122 S
-127 DALYRH
+127 DQIYRH
-133 SGYLTVNISQLL
+133 AGYLSVNIAQLL
-145 NDFLGFPGSILILGA
+145 TDFLGFAGSLLILLA
-160 SLVVLV
+160 IAVVTI
-166 QAWRGWSFR
+166 QAWRGFSFR
-175 NVNDWIED
+175 SLNGWIED
-183 RLSEIRNKLRI
+183 QISLIRNKLHLQ
-194 ASSSRKK
+194 AKKK
-201 ARDLKARAKAPIQ
+201 AKAKDLKERSKAPIQ
-214 REDETIPQTIEK
+214 REEEPIAKSGPVVPPIPARE
-226 LSNPAEAAE
+226 E
-235 PAGEEAIEAAVPPP
+235 PKSKPPP
-249 IQRDEPGNTNAAAT
+249 IQQEEQLPKNLGSAAQT
-263 GQKGL
+263 ILK
-268 SPDDI
+268 PNEI
-273 EIEDAVVE
+273 EIEDAIIE

-287 ETIVKV
+287 ETQDRV

-302 VDLLMEPPA
+302 VDLLAEPPPV
-311 SSSGQSKEVL
+311 GVEQSKEIL
-321 LRKAELLIQTLDTFG
+321 LQKAEILIQTLETFG
-336 VDGRVTN
+336 VEGRVTN

-358 PGIRVSKIAN
+358 PGIRVAKIAS

-397 LPNDKPEIVYFKSGI
+397 LPNDEPEIVYFKSGI
-412 NSSKFSESKSVLT
+412 NSPKFSEASSVLT

-453 GSGKSVCINTIIAS
+453 GAGKSVCINTIITS
-467 LLYRARPDQV
+467 ILYRARPDQV

-521 RSAELEMEKRYNLLS
+521 RSAELEMEKRYDLLS

-543 EQYNERATGID
+543 DQYNERATGKD
-554 GYNPIPYLVVL
+554 GYNPLPYIVVL
-565 IDELADLMI
+565 VDELADLMI

-622 AFKVA
+622 SFKVA

-642 KLLGNGDMLFL
+642 KLLGRGDMLFL

-658 APIRLHNAFVTLEE
+658 APVRLHNAFVTLEE
-672 IEDVLDHIQ
+672 IEDVLDHIEE
-681 LQPKP
+681 QPKP
-686 EEELLPAIVDGQD
+686 EEELLPGIVEEQD
-699 PSIAG
+699 PTIAG
-704 TEADGSRDTLF
+704 STGDGERDVLF
-715 DEAFRLVV
+715 DEAYRLVV

-742 RAGRLIDELERA
+742 RAGRLIDELELA

-768 LLGPE
+768 LVGPE
-773 VLDNPSFD
+773 VLENPSFD
-781 EDILDD
+781 KDILDD

>member
-1 MAAKKKKLSLEEKS
+1 MVAQKKQISLQEKS
-15 REILGILTMVVGFFV
+15 REILGILTMVLGLFV

-36 HESTEELSIMPGV
+36 HEPTEEFSIMPGV

-57 IGIFISYV
+57 AGILISWA
-65 LFKMFIGW
+65 LFKMFLGW
-73 GSLVIAL
+73 GSIVIAT
-80 LIVVWG
+80 LIVIWG
-86 YTIFAEK
+86 YVVFAEK
-93 ELQPIFRFTGYS
+93 DIQPVFRFSGYS
-105 FSLTVIIITL
+105 FASTLILMTL
-115 FGLIAEK
+115 FALIAEK
-122 SGLPN
+122 SGMASE
-127 DALYRH
+127 ALYRH
-133 SGYLTVNISQLL
+133 SGYLTVSMGHLL
-145 NDFLGFPGSILILGA
+145 KDFLGFPGSV
-160 SLVVLV
+160 LVLFSIGIVSV
-166 QAWRGWSFR
+166 QAWRGFSFR
-175 NVNDWIED
+175 SINDWIED
-183 RLSEIRNKLRI
+183 RFSELRNKVNL
-194 ASSSRKK
+194 
-201 ARDLKARAKAPIQ
+201 ARQKRAEIKDLKERSQAPIQ
-214 REDETIPQTIEK
+214 REE
-226 LSNPAEAAE
+226 E
-235 PAGEEAIEAAVPPP
+235 PAPPIKATSEPPPEAVEAVTPPP
-249 IQRDEPGNTNAAAT
+249 IQREEMPPGNLGKAEQTTLRPNE
-263 GQKGL
+263 
-268 SPDDI
+268 I
-273 EIEDAVVE
+273 EIEDAVIE
-281 DEVDYD
+281 DQVDYD
-287 ETIVKV
+287 ETQGRV

-302 VDLLMEPPA
+302 VDLLMEPPPTSA
-311 SSSGQSKEVL
+311 GQSKEIL
-321 LRKAELLIQTLDTFG
+321 LRKAELLIQTLETFG

-397 LPNDKPEIVYFKSGI
+397 LPNDQPEIVYFKSGI
-412 NSSKFSESKSVLT
+412 NSPKFSEPASVLT

-453 GSGKSVCINTIIAS
+453 GSGKSVCINTIITS

-543 EQYNERATGID
+543 DQYNERATGKD
-554 GYNPIPYLVVL
+554 GYVPLPYIIVLV
-565 IDELADLMI
+565 DELADLMI

-658 APIRLHNAFVTLEE
+658 APVRLHNAFVTLEE

-681 LQPKP
+681 EQPKP
-686 EEELLPAIVDGQD
+686 EEQLLPGIVDDQD
-699 PSIAG
+699 PTIAG
-704 TEADGSRDTLF
+704 TDGGGELDPLF
-715 DEAFRLVV
+715 DEAYRLVV

-754 GVVGPNTGSKAREV
+754 GVVGPNTGSKARDV
-768 LLGPE
+768 LIGPE

>member
-1 MAAKKKKLSLEEKS
+1 MAIKKKTISLEEKS
-15 REILGILTMVVGFFV
+15 REILGILTMVVGLFI

-36 HESTEELSIMPGV
+36 HEPTEELSIMPGV

-57 IGIFISYV
+57 VGIFISYV
-65 LFKMFIGW
+65 LFKMALGW
-73 GSLVIAL
+73 GSLIIAL
-80 LIVVWG
+80 LIIVWG
-86 YTIFAEK
+86 YAVFAEK
-93 ELQPIFRFTGYS
+93 EFQPVFRFTGYS
-105 FSLTVIIITL
+105 FGTTLILIIL
-115 FGLIAEK
+115 FSLIADK
-122 SGLPN
+122 SGMPADQLF
-127 DALYRH
+127 RH
-133 SGYLTVNISQLL
+133 GGYISVNVSRLFR
-145 NDFLGFPGSILILGA
+145 DFLGFPGSLIILLSVAI
-160 SLVVLV
+160 VTV
-166 QAWRGWSFR
+166 QAWRGFSFR
-175 NVNDWIED
+175 SLNDWIED
-183 RLSEIRNKLRI
+183 RLSEIRNKFKM
-194 ASSSRKK
+194 ASKNRAKTK
-201 ARDLKARAKAPIQ
+201 DLKARAQAPIQ
-214 REDETIPQTIEK
+214 REEDVKVAPK
-226 LSNPAEAAE
+226 APLSVPE
-235 PAGEEAIEAAVPPP
+235 PVKEEPPP
-249 IQRDEPGNTNAAAT
+249 IQRDEPNPKNLGKAIQTTLQPNE
-263 GQKGL
+263 
-268 SPDDI
+268 I
-273 EIEDAVVE
+273 EIEDAVIE

-287 ETIVKV
+287 EAHERV

-302 VDLLMEPPA
+302 VDLLMEPPPIA
-311 SSSGQSKEVL
+311 SGQSKDVL
-321 LRKAELLIQTLDTFG
+321 LRKAELLIQTLETFG

-358 PGIRVSKIAN
+358 PGIRVAKIAN

-397 LPNDKPEIVYFKSGI
+397 LPNDEPEIVYFKSGI
-412 NSSKFSESKSVLT
+412 NSPKFSESKSVLT

-453 GSGKSVCINTIIAS
+453 GSGKSVCINTIITS

-543 EQYNERATGID
+543 EQYNERATGKD
-554 GYNPIPYLVVL
+554 GYDPIPYLVVL
-565 IDELADLMI
+565 VDELADLMI

-642 KLLGNGDMLFL
+642 KLLGRGDMLFL

-658 APIRLHNAFVTLEE
+658 APVRLHNAFVTLEE
-672 IEDVLDHIQ
+672 IEEVLDHIED
-681 LQPKP
+681 QPKP
-686 EEELLPAIVDGQD
+686 EEELLPAIVEEQD

-704 TEADGSRDTLF
+704 SSGGGERDPLF
-715 DEAFRLVV
+715 DEAYRLVV

-754 GVVGPNTGSKAREV
+754 GVVGPNTGSKARDV
-768 LLGPE
+768 LIGPE

>member
-1 MAAKKKKLSLEEKS
+1 MAVPKKKVMNLEAKS
-15 REILGILTMVVGFFV
+15 REIVGILTMVVGLFI

-36 HESTEELSIMPGV
+36 HNPTEELTIMPGV

-57 IGIFISYV
+57 VGIFISYV
-65 LFKMFIGW
+65 LFKLFIGW
-73 GSLVIAL
+73 GSLILGL
-80 LIVVWG
+80 LVGVWG
-86 YTIFAEK
+86 YVIFAEK
-93 ELQPIFRFTGYS
+93 EFQPVFRFTGYS
-105 FSLTVIIITL
+105 FSLSLTLITL
-115 FGLIAEK
+115 FSLIADR
-122 SGLPN
+122 SGMASPE
-127 DALYRH
+127 LYRH
-133 SGYLTVNISQLL
+133 AGYLTVTISNFL
-145 NDFLGFPGSILILGA
+145 NDFLGFPGSILVLVAI
-160 SLVVLV
+160 LVVMI
-166 QAWRGWSFR
+166 QAWRGFSFR
-175 NVNDWIED
+175 HVNDWIED
-183 RLSEIRNKLRI
+183 RISELRNKYRL
-194 ASSSRKK
+194 ALKK
-201 ARDLKARAKAPIQ
+201 REKSKDLKARAQAPIQ
-214 REDETIPQTIEK
+214 REEAPPKKKVEAPVP
-226 LSNPAEAAE
+226 PA
-235 PAGEEAIEAAVPPP
+235 PPEEIVPPP
-249 IQRDEPGNTNAAAT
+249 IQRDEIPPKNLGKAEQTTLKPNE
-263 GQKGL
+263 
-268 SPDDI
+268 I
-273 EIEDAVVE
+273 EIEDAIVE

-287 ETIVKV
+287 DTLERV

-302 VDLLMEPPA
+302 VDLLMEPPPM
-311 SSSGQSKEVL
+311 SVGQSKDIL
-321 LRKAELLIQTLDTFG
+321 LRKAELLIQTLETFG

-397 LPNDKPEIVYFKSGI
+397 LPNDEPEIVYFKSGI
-412 NSSKFSESKSVLT
+412 NSPKFSEPKSVLT

-453 GSGKSVCINTIIAS
+453 GSGKSVCINTIITS
-467 LLYRARPDQV
+467 LLYKARPDQV

-521 RSAELEMEKRYNLLS
+521 RSAELEMENRYNLLS

-543 EQYNERATGID
+543 EQYNERATGKD
-554 GYNPIPYLVVL
+554 GYVPLPYIVVL
-565 IDELADLMI
+565 VDELADLMI

-642 KLLGNGDMLFL
+642 KLLGRGDMLFL

-658 APIRLHNAFVTLEE
+658 APVRLHNAFVTLEE
-672 IEDVLDHIQ
+672 IEDVLDHVEE
-681 LQPKP
+681 QPKP
-686 EEELLPAIVDGQD
+686 EEELLPPIVDEQD

-704 TEADGSRDTLF
+704 NEGGGERDPLF
-715 DEAFRLVV
+715 DDAYRLVV

-729 VSMIQRRLRVGYA
+729 VSMVQRRLRVGYA

-754 GVVGPNTGSKAREV
+754 GVVGPNTGSKARDV
-768 LLGPE
+768 LIGPE